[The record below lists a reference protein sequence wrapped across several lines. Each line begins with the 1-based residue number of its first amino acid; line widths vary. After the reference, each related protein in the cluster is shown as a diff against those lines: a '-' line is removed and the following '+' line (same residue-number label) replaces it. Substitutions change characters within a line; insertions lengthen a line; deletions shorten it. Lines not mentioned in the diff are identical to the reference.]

1 MKRHKL
7 IQRLT
12 AALVAGAMALSFCA
26 PALAEAPSAAADPAA
41 PAATA
46 STAENSTA
54 DTIVFD
60 QLYLGT
66 QEDWAKTIADGSSG
80 DVALQYTAADRT
92 LTVTGTYFRALTIS
106 APGVNVV
113 LTGTTGPAVK
123 GDLTITDS
131 ASVAVTSSA
140 AGAQAV
146 TGSTDITSD
155 GAVSITGAD
164 RAVGGENLTVN
175 AGGDVTIVGGCEGA
189 SIWHSASITTTG
201 SVTLTTTNSGGW
213 VQGTAGTGVL
223 TVDAGGDV
231 TITGGTASQPTVN
244 DATVRCGGEFE
255 LRNPAGGLVLCD
267 KTSDGKSGNL
277 HYYNTGATEL
287 VFRASSMGATCDVFQ
302 PGGSTVFGTLG
313 DPSWITAKH
322 EQDYQLTL
330 TNCSTMF
337 TRDSGTFY
345 KDENINLRQTRPLDG
360 TVFKGWTVTTADG
373 TDVPFEST
381 SNGIR
386 FTMPA
391 CAVMAA
397 ANWERATGQALWLST
412 ERGHIMVTADLLK
425 ADPINGITYEDGTFI
440 VDEIKAAKTLRVL
453 GLAPTEDELP
463 DVVLKN
469 LTVDTLIVDGV
480 RDVTLDACRI
490 GELVGYDHLDTNYS
504 LQITNARD
512 VVLANTSSRYSDISG
527 VRNVTAKTDGTLC
540 DRLNIDCTG
549 DIALSTA
556 ANTLGVACYLR
567 AGGSIR
573 LTGAPWY
580 NLWVSSAQ
588 NVTVDANA
596 LPRHASFACSGIVDI
611 TQRDGSAIVEWDSDA
626 AWYLL
631 EYYPETEQPYVVTLN
646 GETGEVRSDSYQLN
660 NLDDLRAV
668 QHLLITPAS
677 LLPDDV
683 DSDAVGQFITDA
695 SGVLVSA
702 ALAGA
707 AIYGGY
713 EVATRVMLKNLL
725 PEGAAIPATRGEL
738 AQLLWNAAGRP
749 EAGAVVTVYPDIT
762 DADQQA
768 AARWCTE
775 QGLLTARSDGTFAPT
790 AGCPSGGSS
799 RCGTT
804 PLQNNAPSSK
814 ASASALA
821 FLLHCTALLSPFSSP
836 APPFLLTK
844 TRLAI
849 IIM

>member
-1 MKRHKL
+1 MKLYTLTR
-7 IQRLT
+7 RFTAAVLT
-12 AALVAGAMALSFCA
+12 AAMALSFCA

-60 QLYLGT
+60 QLYFGT
-66 QEDWAKTIADGSSG
+66 QEDWDRTIVGAPSG
-80 DVALQYTAADRT
+80 DVVLQYTAANRT
-92 LTVTGTYFRALTIS
+92 LTVTGTYFQALTIS

-113 LTGTTGPAVK
+113 LNGTTGPAVM

-201 SVTLTTTNSGGW
+201 SVTLKTTNSGGW
-213 VQGTAGTGVL
+213 AQGTAGTGVL
-223 TVDAGGDV
+223 TVNAGGDV
-231 TITGGTASQPTVN
+231 TITGGTANQPTVN

-287 VFRASSMGATCDVFQ
+287 VFRASSMDATCDVFQ
-302 PGGSTVFGTLG
+302 PGDSTVFGTFG
-313 DPSWITAKH
+313 NPSWITAKH
-322 EQDYQLTL
+322 EQSYQLTL
-330 TNCSTMF
+330 TGCAPA
-337 TRDSGTFY
+337 DSAQGRTVFY
-345 KDENINLRQTRPLDG
+345 AGEEVRLVLKRPVDG
-360 TVFKGWTVTTADG
+360 TTFTGWTVTKEDG
-373 TDVPFEST
+373 TAVQFNPKG
-381 SNGIR
+381 NGIR

-391 CAVMAA
+391 SAVTAT

-440 VDEIKAAKTLRVL
+440 VDEIKVDEIKAAKTLRVL

-463 DVVLKN
+463 DVMLKN

-490 GELVGYDHLDTNYS
+490 GELDGHDHLDTVYS

-556 ANTLGVACYLR
+556 ADTLGTLGVACYLR
-567 AGGSIR
+567 AGGNIR
-573 LTGAPWY
+573 LTGAPWKT
-580 NLWVSSAQ
+580 LMVHSAQ

-596 LPRHASFACSGIVDI
+596 LPRYASFTCSGIVDI

-631 EYYPETEQPYVVTLN
+631 AYYPETEQPYVVTLN
-646 GETGEVRSDSYQLN
+646 GETGEVRSDLYQLDA
-660 NLDDLRAV
+660 LDDLRAV

-713 EVATRVMLKNLL
+713 EVATRVILHDLL
-725 PEGAAIPATRGEL
+725 PEGTAIPATRGEL

-775 QGLLTARSDGTFAPT
+775 QGLLTARSDGTFAPD
-790 AGCPSGGSS
+790 GRVPKW
-799 RCGTT
+799 RVIEVW
-804 PLQNNAPSSK
+804 NH
-814 ASASALA
+814 A
-821 FLLHCTALLSPFSSP
+821 FA
-836 APPFLLTK
+836 K
-844 TRLAI
+844 
-849 IIM
+849 

>member
-1 MKRHKL
+1 MKLYTLTR
-7 IQRLT
+7 RFTAAVLT
-12 AALVAGAMALSFCA
+12 AAMALSFCA
-26 PALAEAPSAAADPAA
+26 PALAEAPGTAADPAA
-41 PAATA
+41 PAASA
-46 STAENSTA
+46 PAENSTA

-60 QLYLGT
+60 KLYFGT
-66 QEDWAKTIADGSSG
+66 QEDWDWTIVGAPSG
-80 DVALQYTAADRT
+80 DVVLQYTAANRT
-92 LTVTGTYFRALTIS
+92 LTVTGTYFQALTIS

-113 LTGTTGPAVK
+113 LNGTTGPAVK
-123 GDLTITDS
+123 GDLTITAS

-175 AGGDVTIVGGCEGA
+175 AGGDVTI
-189 SIWHSASITTTG
+189 
-201 SVTLTTTNSGGW
+201 
-213 VQGTAGTGVL
+213 
-223 TVDAGGDV
+223 
-231 TITGGTASQPTVN
+231 TGGTTSQPTVN

-302 PGGSTVFGTLG
+302 PGDSTVFGTRG
-313 DPSWITAKH
+313 NPSWITAKH

-345 KDENINLRQTRPLDG
+345 KDENINLRRTRPLDG

-373 TDVPFEST
+373 TNVPFEPT
-381 SNGIR
+381 SDGIR

-391 CAVMAA
+391 CAVTAA

-412 ERGHIMVTADLLK
+412 GQDSFIVSK
-425 ADPINGITYEDGTFI
+425 ASLEAAPINGITYEDGAFV
-440 VDEIKAAKTLRVL
+440 VDDIKAAKTLRVL
-453 GLAPTEDELP
+453 GLAPTEDERP

-490 GELVGYDHLDTNYS
+490 GELDGHDHLDTVYS

-527 VRNVTAKTDGTLC
+527 VRNVTAKADDTLC

-556 ANTLGVACYLR
+556 ADTLGLGVACYLR

-573 LTGAPWY
+573 LIGAPWY
-580 NLWVSSAQ
+580 ALRVSSAQ

-596 LPRHASFACSGIVDI
+596 LPQRASFTCSGIVDI
-611 TQRDGSAIVEWDSDA
+611 TQRDGSAIGDSDA

-646 GETGEVRSDSYQLN
+646 GETGEVRSDLYQLDA
-660 NLDDLRAV
+660 LDDLRAV

-677 LLPDDV
+677 LLPGDV

-707 AIYGGY
+707 AVWGGY
-713 EVATRVMLKNLL
+713 EVTTRVMLKNLL
-725 PEGAAIPATRGEL
+725 PEGTAIPATRGEL

-775 QGLLTARSDGTFAPT
+775 QGLLTARSDGTFAPD
-790 AGCPSGGSS
+790 GRVPKW
-799 RCGTT
+799 RVIEVW
-804 PLQNNAPSSK
+804 NK
-814 ASASALA
+814 AFAR
-821 FLLHCTALLSPFSSP
+821 
-836 APPFLLTK
+836 K
-844 TRLAI
+844 
-849 IIM
+849 

>member
-1 MKRHKL
+1 MKLYTLTR
-7 IQRLT
+7 RFTAAVLT
-12 AALVAGAMALSFCA
+12 AAMALSFCA
-26 PALAEAPSAAADPAA
+26 PALAEAPSAVADPAA

-66 QEDWAKTIADGSSG
+66 QEDWAKTITGDSSG
-80 DVALQYTAADRT
+80 DVALQYIAADRT

-123 GDLTITDS
+123 GDLTIKDS

-146 TGSTDITSD
+146 TGSTNITSD
-155 GAVSITGAD
+155 GAVSIIGTD

-201 SVTLTTTNSGGW
+201 SVTLTTNNSGGW
-213 VQGTAGTGVL
+213 AQGTAGTGVL
-223 TVDAGGDV
+223 TVDAGGDI
-231 TITGGTASQPTVN
+231 TITGGTANQPTIN

-255 LRNPAGGLVLCD
+255 LCNPAGGLVLCN

-302 PGGSTVFGTLG
+302 PGDSTVFGTLG
-313 DPSWITAKH
+313 DPSWVTAKH
-322 EQDYQLTL
+322 EQSYQLTL
-330 TNCSTMF
+330 TGCAPA
-337 TRDSGTFY
+337 DSAQDAGEEVRLVL
-345 KDENINLRQTRPLDG
+345 KRPVDG
-360 TVFKGWTVTTADG
+360 TTFTGWTVTTADG

-391 CAVMAA
+391 SAVTAT

-412 ERGHIMVTADLLK
+412 EQGWIIVTKDSLE
-425 ADPINGITYEDGTFI
+425 ADPMHDITYEDGTFI
-440 VDEIKAAKTLRVL
+440 VDDIKAARTLRVL

-463 DVVLKN
+463 DVVLKG
-469 LTVDTLIVDGV
+469 LTIDTLIVDGV

-490 GELVGYDHLDTNYS
+490 GKLNNHDHLDTVYS

-556 ANTLGVACYLR
+556 ADTLGVACYLR

-573 LTGAPWY
+573 LTGAPWKT
-580 NLWVSSAQ
+580 LMVHSAQ
-588 NVTVDANA
+588 NATVDANA
-596 LPRHASFACSGIVDI
+596 LPQRASFTCSGIVDI

-646 GETGEVRSDSYQLN
+646 GETGEVRSDFYQLDA
-660 NLDDLRAV
+660 LDDLRAV

-677 LLPDDV
+677 LLTDDV

-707 AIYGGY
+707 AVWGGY
-713 EVATRVMLKNLL
+713 EVTTRVMLKNLL
-725 PEGAAIPATRGEL
+725 PEGTAIPATRGEL

-749 EAGAVVTVYPDIT
+749 EAGAIVTVYPDIT

-775 QGLLTARSDGTFAPT
+775 QGLLTARSDGTFAPD
-790 AGCPSGGSS
+790 GRVPKW
-799 RCGTT
+799 RVIEVW
-804 PLQNNAPSSK
+804 NH
-814 ASASALA
+814 A
-821 FLLHCTALLSPFSSP
+821 FA
-836 APPFLLTK
+836 K
-844 TRLAI
+844 
-849 IIM
+849 

>member
-1 MKRHKL
+1 MKLYTLTR
-7 IQRLT
+7 RFTAAVLT
-12 AALVAGAMALSFCA
+12 AAMALSFCA
-26 PALAEAPSAAADPAA
+26 PALAEAPSAVADPAA

-66 QEDWAKTIADGSSG
+66 QVDWDWTIVGAPSG
-80 DVALQYTAADRT
+80 DVVLQYTAANRT
-92 LTVTGTYFRALTIS
+92 LTVTGTYFQALTIS

-113 LTGTTGPAVK
+113 LNGTTGPAVM

-155 GAVSITGAD
+155 GAVSIIGAD

-189 SIWHSASITTTG
+189 SIWRSANITTTG
-201 SVTLTTTNSGGW
+201 SVTLKTTNSGGW

-231 TITGGTASQPTVN
+231 TITGGTASQPTIN

-255 LRNPAGGLVLCD
+255 LRNPARGLVLC
-267 KTSDGKSGNL
+267 KETSDGKSGNL

-302 PGGSTVFGTLG
+302 PGDSTMFGTLG
-313 DPSWITAKH
+313 NPSWITAKH
-322 EQDYQLTL
+322 EQSYQLTL

-345 KDENINLRQTRPLDG
+345 KDENIDLRQTRPTDG
-360 TVFKGWTVTTADG
+360 TVFRDWTVTTADG
-373 TDVPFEST
+373 TKVPFVST

-386 FTMPA
+386 FKMPA
-391 CAVMAA
+391 CAVTAA
-397 ANWERATGQALWLST
+397 ANWEPAQATGQALWLST

-425 ADPINGITYEDGTFI
+425 ADPINGIAYKDGAFV
-440 VDEIKAAKTLRVL
+440 VDDIKAAKTLRVL
-453 GLAPTEDELP
+453 GLAPTEDERP
-463 DVVLKN
+463 DVVLKG

-490 GELVGYDHLDTNYS
+490 GELDGHDHFDTNYS

-512 VVLANTSSRYSDISG
+512 VVLANTSIRYSDLSG
-527 VRNVTAKTDGTLC
+527 VRNVTAKADDTLC

-573 LTGAPWY
+573 LIGAPRY
-580 NLWVSSAQ
+580 DLSVSSAQ

-596 LPRHASFACSGIVDI
+596 LPQHASFTCSGIVDI
-611 TQRDGSAIVEWDSDA
+611 TQRDGSAIGDSDA

-646 GETGEVRSDSYQLN
+646 GETGEVRSDLYQLDA
-660 NLDDLRAV
+660 LDDLRAV

-707 AIYGGY
+707 AVWGGY
-713 EVATRVMLKNLL
+713 EVTTRVMLKNLL
-725 PEGAAIPATRGEL
+725 PEGTAIPATRGEL

-775 QGLLTARSDGTFAPT
+775 QGLLTARSDGTFAPD
-790 AGCPSGGSS
+790 GRVPKW
-799 RCGTT
+799 RVIEVW
-804 PLQNNAPSSK
+804 NH
-814 ASASALA
+814 A
-821 FLLHCTALLSPFSSP
+821 FA
-836 APPFLLTK
+836 K
-844 TRLAI
+844 
-849 IIM
+849 

>member
-1 MKRHKL
+1 MKLYTLTR
-7 IQRLT
+7 RFTAAVLT
-12 AALVAGAMALSFCA
+12 AAMALSFCA
-26 PALAEAPSAAADPAA
+26 PALAEAPGTAADPAA
-41 PAATA
+41 PAASA
-46 STAENSTA
+46 PAENSTA

-60 QLYLGT
+60 QLYFGT
-66 QEDWAKTIADGSSG
+66 QEDWDWTIVGAPSG
-80 DVALQYTAADRT
+80 DVVLQYTAANRT
-92 LTVTGTYFRALTIS
+92 LTVTGTYFQALTIS

-113 LTGTTGPAVK
+113 LNGTTGPAVK
-123 GDLTITDS
+123 GDLTITAS

-164 RAVGGENLTVN
+164 RAVGGEKLTVN
-175 AGGDVTIVGGCEGA
+175 AGGDVTI
-189 SIWHSASITTTG
+189 
-201 SVTLTTTNSGGW
+201 
-213 VQGTAGTGVL
+213 
-223 TVDAGGDV
+223 
-231 TITGGTASQPTVN
+231 TGGTTSQPTVN

-302 PGGSTVFGTLG
+302 PGDSTVFGTFG
-313 DPSWITAKH
+313 NPSWITAKH

-345 KDENINLRQTRPLDG
+345 KDENINLRRTRPLDG

-373 TDVPFEST
+373 TNVPFEPT

-391 CAVMAA
+391 SAVTAT

-412 ERGHIMVTADLLK
+412 EQDSFIVSK
-425 ADPINGITYEDGTFI
+425 ASLEAAPINGITYEDGAFVVDGFI
-440 VDEIKAAKTLRVL
+440 VDDIKAVL
-453 GLAPTEDELP
+453 GLAPTEDERP

-490 GELVGYDHLDTNYS
+490 GELDGHDHFDTVYS

-527 VRNVTAKTDGTLC
+527 VRNVTAKADDTLC

-556 ANTLGVACYLR
+556 ADTLGLGVACYLR

-573 LTGAPWY
+573 LIGAPWY
-580 NLWVSSAQ
+580 ALRVSSAQ

-596 LPRHASFACSGIVDI
+596 LPQRASFTCSGIVDI
-611 TQRDGSAIVEWDSDA
+611 TQRDGSAIGDSDA

-646 GETGEVRSDSYQLN
+646 GETGEVRSDLYQLDA
-660 NLDDLRAV
+660 LDDLRAV

-677 LLPDDV
+677 LLTDDV

-707 AIYGGY
+707 AVWGGY
-713 EVATRVMLKNLL
+713 EVTTRVMLKNLL
-725 PEGAAIPATRGEL
+725 PEGTAIPATRGEL

-762 DADQQA
+762 DADQQT

-775 QGLLTARSDGTFAPT
+775 QGLLTARSDGTFAPD
-790 AGCPSGGSS
+790 ARVPKW
-799 RCGTT
+799 RVIEVW
-804 PLQNNAPSSK
+804 NK
-814 ASASALA
+814 AFAR
-821 FLLHCTALLSPFSSP
+821 
-836 APPFLLTK
+836 K
-844 TRLAI
+844 
-849 IIM
+849 

>member
-1 MKRHKL
+1 MKLYTGTR
-7 IQRLT
+7 RFS
-12 AALVAGAMALSFCA
+12 AALLTWAWALSFCA
-26 PALAEAPSAAADPAA
+26 RALAEAPGTAADPAA
-41 PAATA
+41 PAASA
-46 STAENSTA
+46 PAENSTA

-60 QLYLGT
+60 KLYFGT
-66 QEDWAKTIADGSSG
+66 QEDYRTIVGAPSG
-80 DVALQYTAADRT
+80 DVVLQYTAANRT
-92 LTVTGTYFRALTIS
+92 LTVTGTYFQALTIS

-113 LTGTTGPAVK
+113 LNGTTGPAVK

-140 AGAQAV
+140 AEAQAV

-164 RAVGGENLTVN
+164 RAVGGEKLTVN
-175 AGGDVTIVGGCEGA
+175 AGGDVTI
-189 SIWHSASITTTG
+189 
-201 SVTLTTTNSGGW
+201 
-213 VQGTAGTGVL
+213 
-223 TVDAGGDV
+223 
-231 TITGGTASQPTVN
+231 TGGTVNQPTVN

-302 PGGSTVFGTLG
+302 PGDSTVFGTFG
-313 DPSWITAKH
+313 NPSWITAKH

-330 TNCSTMF
+330 TGCAPA
-337 TRDSGTFY
+337 DSAQGRTVFY
-345 KDENINLRQTRPLDG
+345 ADEEVRLVLKRPVDG
-360 TVFKGWTVTTADG
+360 TTFTGWTVTKEDG
-373 TDVPFEST
+373 TAVQFNRKGDS
-381 SNGIR
+381 IR

-391 CAVMAA
+391 SAVTAT

-412 ERGHIMVTADLLK
+412 GTEQGGIIVTKDSLEAN
-425 ADPINGITYEDGTFI
+425 PMSGITYEDGTFI

-453 GLAPTEDELP
+453 GLAPTEDERP

-490 GELVGYDHLDTNYS
+490 GKLNNHDHLDTVYS

-556 ANTLGVACYLR
+556 ADTLGVACYLQ

-573 LTGAPWY
+573 LIGAPWY
-580 NLWVSSAQ
+580 ALRVSSAQ

-596 LPRHASFACSGIVDI
+596 LPQRAFFTCSGIVDI
-611 TQRDGSAIVEWDSDA
+611 TQRDGSAIGDSDA

-646 GETGEVRSDSYQLN
+646 GETGEVRSDLYQLDA
-660 NLDDLRAV
+660 LDDLRAV

-677 LLPDDV
+677 LLPGDV

-713 EVATRVMLKNLL
+713 EVATRVILHDLL
-725 PEGAAIPATRGEL
+725 PEGTAIPATRGEL

-775 QGLLTARSDGTFAPT
+775 QGLLTARSDGTFAPD
-790 AGCPSGGSS
+790 GRVPKW
-799 RCGTT
+799 RVIEVW
-804 PLQNNAPSSK
+804 NH
-814 ASASALA
+814 A
-821 FLLHCTALLSPFSSP
+821 FA
-836 APPFLLTK
+836 K
-844 TRLAI
+844 
-849 IIM
+849 

>member
-1 MKRHKL
+1 
-7 IQRLT
+7 
-12 AALVAGAMALSFCA
+12 MALSFCA

-175 AGGDVTIVGGCEGA
+175 
-189 SIWHSASITTTG
+189 
-201 SVTLTTTNSGGW
+201 
-213 VQGTAGTGVL
+213 
-223 TVDAGGDV
+223 AGGDV

-775 QGLLTARSDGTFAPT
+775 QGLLTARSDGTFAPD
-790 AGCPSGGSS
+790 GRVPKW
-799 RCGTT
+799 RVIEVW
-804 PLQNNAPSSK
+804 NH
-814 ASASALA
+814 A
-821 FLLHCTALLSPFSSP
+821 FA
-836 APPFLLTK
+836 K
-844 TRLAI
+844 
-849 IIM
+849 

>member
-12 AALVAGAMALSFCA
+12 AALVAGAMALSLSA

-175 AGGDVTIVGGCEGA
+175 AGGDVTI
-189 SIWHSASITTTG
+189 
-201 SVTLTTTNSGGW
+201 
-213 VQGTAGTGVL
+213 
-223 TVDAGGDV
+223 
-231 TITGGTASQPTVN
+231 TGGTASQPTVN

-302 PGGSTVFGTLG
+302 PGDSTVFGTLG

-322 EQDYQLTL
+322 EQSYQLTL

-611 TQRDGSAIVEWDSDA
+611 TQRDGSAIVERDSDA

-631 EYYPETEQPYVVTLN
+631 AYYPETEQPYVVTLN

-707 AIYGGY
+707 AVWGGY
-713 EVATRVMLKNLL
+713 EVTTRVMLKNLL

-775 QGLLTARSDGTFAPT
+775 QGLLTARSDGTFAPD
-790 AGCPSGGSS
+790 GRVPKW
-799 RCGTT
+799 RVIEVW
-804 PLQNNAPSSK
+804 NH
-814 ASASALA
+814 A
-821 FLLHCTALLSPFSSP
+821 FE
-836 APPFLLTK
+836 K
-844 TRLAI
+844 
-849 IIM
+849 

>member
-1 MKRHKL
+1 MKLYTLTR
-7 IQRLT
+7 RFTAAVLT
-12 AALVAGAMALSFCA
+12 AAMALSFCA
-26 PALAEAPSAAADPAA
+26 PALAEAPGTAADPAA

-66 QEDWAKTIADGSSG
+66 QKDWAKTITGAPSG
-80 DVALQYTAADRT
+80 DVVLQYTAANRT
-92 LTVTGTYFRALTIS
+92 LTVTGTYFQALTIS

-113 LTGTTGPAVK
+113 LNGTTGPAVK

-140 AGAQAV
+140 AEAQAV
-146 TGSTDITSD
+146 TGSADITSD

-175 AGGDVTIVGGCEGA
+175 AGGDI
-189 SIWHSASITTTG
+189 
-201 SVTLTTTNSGGW
+201 
-213 VQGTAGTGVL
+213 
-223 TVDAGGDV
+223 
-231 TITGGTASQPTVN
+231 TITGGTANHPTVN
-244 DATVRCGGEFE
+244 GAIIRCGGEFE
-255 LRNPAGGLVLCD
+255 LLNPLGGRILPDPVSGS
-267 KTSDGKSGNL
+267 SDVGILNYINTNPTAEVVVRSSQDGDRCFPCGFKQGPIYGGNEDL
-277 HYYNTGATEL
+277 TW
-287 VFRASSMGATCDVFQ
+287 F
-302 PGGSTVFGTLG
+302 
-313 DPSWITAKH
+313 TAKY
-322 EQDYQLTL
+322 EQSYALTL
-330 TNCSTMF
+330 TGCAPA
-337 TRDSGTFY
+337 DSAQGRTVFY
-345 KDENINLRQTRPLDG
+345 AGEEVRLVLKRPVDG
-360 TVFKGWTVTTADG
+360 TTFTGCWTVTKEDG
-373 TDVPFEST
+373 TAVQFNQKGD
-381 SNGIR
+381 GIR

-391 CAVMAA
+391 SAVTAT

-412 ERGHIMVTADLLK
+412 EQDSFIVSK
-425 ADPINGITYEDGTFI
+425 ASLEAALINGITYEDGAFVVDGFI
-440 VDEIKAAKTLRVL
+440 VDDIKAAKTLRVL
-453 GLAPTEDELP
+453 GLAPTEDERP

-490 GELVGYDHLDTNYS
+490 GELDNHDHLDTVYS

-556 ANTLGVACYLR
+556 ADTLGVACYLR

-580 NLWVSSAQ
+580 ALRVSSAQ

-596 LPRHASFACSGIVDI
+596 LPQRASFTCSGIVDI
-611 TQRDGSAIVEWDSDA
+611 TQRDGSAIGDSDA

-646 GETGEVRSDSYQLN
+646 GETGEVRSDLYQLDA
-660 NLDDLRAV
+660 LDDLRAV

-677 LLPDDV
+677 LLPGDV

-707 AIYGGY
+707 AVWGGY
-713 EVATRVMLKNLL
+713 EVATRVILHDLL
-725 PEGAAIPATRGEL
+725 PEGTAIPATRGEL

-775 QGLLTARSDGTFAPT
+775 QGLLTARSDGTFAPD
-790 AGCPSGGSS
+790 GRVPKW
-799 RCGTT
+799 RVIEVW
-804 PLQNNAPSSK
+804 NK
-814 ASASALA
+814 AFAR
-821 FLLHCTALLSPFSSP
+821 
-836 APPFLLTK
+836 K
-844 TRLAI
+844 
-849 IIM
+849 

>member
-1 MKRHKL
+1 MKLYTLTR
-7 IQRLT
+7 RFTAAVLT
-12 AALVAGAMALSFCA
+12 AAMALSFCA
-26 PALAEAPSAAADPAA
+26 PALAEAPGTAADPAA
-41 PAATA
+41 PAASA
-46 STAENSTA
+46 PAENSTA

-60 QLYLGT
+60 KLYFGT
-66 QEDWAKTIADGSSG
+66 QEDWDWTIVGAPSG
-80 DVALQYTAADRT
+80 DVVLQYTAANRT
-92 LTVTGTYFRALTIS
+92 LTVTGTYFQALTIS

-113 LTGTTGPAVK
+113 LNGTTGPAVK
-123 GDLTITDS
+123 GDLTITAS

-175 AGGDVTIVGGCEGA
+175 AGGDVTI
-189 SIWHSASITTTG
+189 
-201 SVTLTTTNSGGW
+201 
-213 VQGTAGTGVL
+213 
-223 TVDAGGDV
+223 
-231 TITGGTASQPTVN
+231 TGGTTSQPTVN

-302 PGGSTVFGTLG
+302 PGDSTVFGTFG
-313 DPSWITAKH
+313 NPSWITAKH

-345 KDENINLRQTRPLDG
+345 KDENINLRRTRPLDG

-373 TDVPFEST
+373 TNVPFEPT

-386 FTMPA
+386 FTMPDS
-391 CAVMAA
+391 AVTAT

-440 VDEIKAAKTLRVL
+440 VDDIKAAKTLRVL
-453 GLAPTEDELP
+453 GLAPTEDERP

-490 GELVGYDHLDTNYS
+490 GELNNHDHLDTVYS

-556 ANTLGVACYLR
+556 ADTLGVACYLR

-573 LTGAPWY
+573 LIGAPWY
-580 NLWVSSAQ
+580 ALRVSSAQ

-596 LPRHASFACSGIVDI
+596 LPQRAFFTCSGIVDI
-611 TQRDGSAIVEWDSDA
+611 TQRDGSAIGDSDA

-646 GETGEVRSDSYQLN
+646 GETGEVRSDLYQLDA
-660 NLDDLRAV
+660 LDDLRAV

-677 LLPDDV
+677 LLPGDV

-702 ALAGA
+702 ALAGVA
-707 AIYGGY
+707 VWGGY
-713 EVATRVMLKNLL
+713 EVTTRVMLKNLL
-725 PEGAAIPATRGEL
+725 PEGTAIPATRGEL

-775 QGLLTARSDGTFAPT
+775 QGLLTARSDGTFAPD
-790 AGCPSGGSS
+790 GRVPKW
-799 RCGTT
+799 RVIEVW
-804 PLQNNAPSSK
+804 NH
-814 ASASALA
+814 A
-821 FLLHCTALLSPFSSP
+821 FA
-836 APPFLLTK
+836 K
-844 TRLAI
+844 
-849 IIM
+849 

>member
-1 MKRHKL
+1 MKLYTLTR
-7 IQRLT
+7 RFTAAVLT
-12 AALVAGAMALSFCA
+12 AAMALSFCA
-26 PALAEAPSAAADPAA
+26 PALAEAPGTAADPAA
-41 PAATA
+41 PAASA
-46 STAENSTA
+46 PAENSTA

-60 QLYLGT
+60 QLYFGT
-66 QEDWAKTIADGSSG
+66 QEDWDWTIVGAPSG
-80 DVALQYTAADRT
+80 DVVLQYTAANRT
-92 LTVTGTYFRALTIS
+92 LTVTGTYFQALTIS

-113 LTGTTGPAVK
+113 LNGTTGPAVK
-123 GDLTITDS
+123 GDLNITDS

-146 TGSTDITSD
+146 TGNTDITSD

-175 AGGDVTIVGGCEGA
+175 AGGDVTI
-189 SIWHSASITTTG
+189 
-201 SVTLTTTNSGGW
+201 
-213 VQGTAGTGVL
+213 
-223 TVDAGGDV
+223 
-231 TITGGTASQPTVN
+231 TGGTTSQPTVN

-302 PGGSTVFGTLG
+302 PGDSTVFGTFG
-313 DPSWITAKH
+313 NPSWITAKH

-345 KDENINLRQTRPLDG
+345 KDENINLRRTRPLDG

-373 TDVPFEST
+373 TNVPFEPT

-386 FTMPA
+386 FTMPDS
-391 CAVMAA
+391 AVTAT

-412 ERGHIMVTADLLK
+412 EQDSFIVSK
-425 ADPINGITYEDGTFI
+425 ASLEAAPINGITYEDGAFVVDGFI
-440 VDEIKAAKTLRVL
+440 VDDIKAAKTLRVL
-453 GLAPTEDELP
+453 GLAPTEDERP

-480 RDVTLDACRI
+480 RDVTLNACRI
-490 GELVGYDHLDTNYS
+490 GELDGHDHFDTVYS

-556 ANTLGVACYLR
+556 ADTLGVACYLR

-573 LTGAPWY
+573 LIGAPWY
-580 NLWVSSAQ
+580 ALRVSSAQ
-588 NVTVDANA
+588 NATVDANA
-596 LPRHASFACSGIVDI
+596 LPQRASFTCSGIVDI
-611 TQRDGSAIVEWDSDA
+611 TQRDGSAIGDSDA

-646 GETGEVRSDSYQLN
+646 GETGEVRSDLYQLDA
-660 NLDDLRAV
+660 LDDLRAV

-707 AIYGGY
+707 AVWGGY
-713 EVATRVMLKNLL
+713 EVATRVILHDLL
-725 PEGAAIPATRGEL
+725 PEGTAIPATRGEL
-738 AQLLWNAAGRP
+738 ALLLWNAAGRP
-749 EAGAVVTVYPDIT
+749 EAGAVVTVYSDIT

-775 QGLLTARSDGTFAPT
+775 QGLLTARSDGTFAPD
-790 AGCPSGGSS
+790 GRVPKW
-799 RCGTT
+799 RVIEVW
-804 PLQNNAPSSK
+804 NH
-814 ASASALA
+814 A
-821 FLLHCTALLSPFSSP
+821 FA
-836 APPFLLTK
+836 K
-844 TRLAI
+844 
-849 IIM
+849 

>member
-1 MKRHKL
+1 MKLYTLTR
-7 IQRLT
+7 RFTAAVLT
-12 AALVAGAMALSFCA
+12 AAMALSFCA

-60 QLYLGT
+60 KLYFGT
-66 QEDWAKTIADGSSG
+66 QEDRTIVGAPSG
-80 DVALQYTAADRT
+80 DVVLQYTAANRT
-92 LTVTGTYFRALTIS
+92 LTVTGTYFQALTIS

-113 LTGTTGPAVK
+113 LNGTNGPAVK
-123 GDLTITDS
+123 GDLTITAS

-175 AGGDVTIVGGCEGA
+175 AGGDVTI
-189 SIWHSASITTTG
+189 
-201 SVTLTTTNSGGW
+201 
-213 VQGTAGTGVL
+213 
-223 TVDAGGDV
+223 
-231 TITGGTASQPTVN
+231 TGGTTSQPTVN

-302 PGGSTVFGTLG
+302 PGDSTVFGTLG
-313 DPSWITAKH
+313 NPSWITAKH

-345 KDENINLRQTRPLDG
+345 KDENINLRRTRPLDG

-373 TDVPFEST
+373 TNVPFEPT
-381 SNGIR
+381 SDGIR
-386 FTMPA
+386 FTMPDS
-391 CAVMAA
+391 AVTAT

-412 ERGHIMVTADLLK
+412 EQDSFIVSK
-425 ADPINGITYEDGTFI
+425 ASLEAAPINGITYEDGAFVVDGFI
-440 VDEIKAAKTLRVL
+440 VDDIKAVL
-453 GLAPTEDELP
+453 GLAPTEDERP

-490 GELVGYDHLDTNYS
+490 GKLNNHDHLDTVYS

-556 ANTLGVACYLR
+556 ADTLGVACYLR

-573 LTGAPWY
+573 LIGAPWY
-580 NLWVSSAQ
+580 ALRVSSAQ

-596 LPRHASFACSGIVDI
+596 LPQRAFFTCSGIVDI
-611 TQRDGSAIVEWDSDA
+611 TQRDGSAIGDSDA

-646 GETGEVRSDSYQLN
+646 GETGEVRSDLYQLDA
-660 NLDDLRAV
+660 LDDLRAV

-677 LLPDDV
+677 LLPGDV

-707 AIYGGY
+707 AVWGGY
-713 EVATRVMLKNLL
+713 EVTTRVMLKNLL
-725 PEGAAIPATRGEL
+725 PEGTAIPATRGEL

-775 QGLLTARSDGTFAPT
+775 QGLLTARSDGTFAPD
-790 AGCPSGGSS
+790 GRVPKW
-799 RCGTT
+799 RVIEVW
-804 PLQNNAPSSK
+804 NK
-814 ASASALA
+814 AFAR
-821 FLLHCTALLSPFSSP
+821 
-836 APPFLLTK
+836 K
-844 TRLAI
+844 
-849 IIM
+849 

>member
-1 MKRHKL
+1 MKLYTLTR
-7 IQRLT
+7 RFTAAVLT
-12 AALVAGAMALSFCA
+12 AAMALSFCA

-60 QLYLGT
+60 KLYFGT
-66 QEDWAKTIADGSSG
+66 QQDWDWTIVGAPSG
-80 DVALQYTAADRT
+80 DVVLQYTAADRT

-140 AGAQAV
+140 AGVPAV

-155 GAVSITGAD
+155 GAVSITGTD

-175 AGGDVTIVGGCEGA
+175 AG
-189 SIWHSASITTTG
+189 S
-201 SVTLTTTNSGGW
+201 
-213 VQGTAGTGVL
+213 
-223 TVDAGGDV
+223 DV
-231 TITGGTASQPTVN
+231 TITGGTASQPTIN

-255 LRNPAGGLVLCD
+255 LRNPLGGRILPDTVSGSSDVGILNYINTNPTAEVVVRSSQDGDSCFPCGFKQGPIYGGNEDLTWFTAKYEQSYALNLTDCTLEDSAQGRTVFYAGEEVRLVL
-267 KTSDGKSGNL
+267 KRPV
-277 HYYNTGATEL
+277 Y
-287 VFRASSMGATCDVFQ
+287 
-302 PGGSTVFGTLG
+302 GT
-313 DPSWITAKH
+313 T
-322 EQDYQLTL
+322 
-330 TNCSTMF
+330 F
-337 TRDSGTFY
+337 TD
-345 KDENINLRQTRPLDG
+345 
-360 TVFKGWTVTTADG
+360 WTVTKEDG
-373 TDVPFEST
+373 TAVKFNRKGDS
-381 SNGIR
+381 IR
-386 FTMPA
+386 FTMPDS
-391 CAVMAA
+391 AVKAT
-397 ANWERATGQALWLST
+397 ANWDRATEPGLWLST
-412 ERGHIMVTADLLK
+412 ERGPIMVTADLLK
-425 ADPINGITYEDGTFI
+425 AAPISGITYEDGAFI
-440 VDEIKAAKTLRVL
+440 VDKIIAAETLRVL

-463 DVVLKN
+463 DVVLKG

-480 RDVTLDACRI
+480 RDVTLDACHI
-490 GELVGYDHLDTNYS
+490 GELVDLDHIDAVYS

-512 VVLANTSSRYSDISG
+512 VVLKDTSIRYSDLSG
-527 VRNVTAKTDGTLC
+527 VRNVTAKADGKLC

-556 ANTLGVACYLR
+556 ADTLGVACYLQ

-573 LTGAPWY
+573 LTGAPWKT
-580 NLWVSSAQ
+580 LMVHSAQ

-596 LPRHASFACSGIVDI
+596 LPQHASFTCSGIVDVS
-611 TQRDGSAIVEWDSDA
+611 QRDGSAIVVQNSDA
-626 AWYLL
+626 PWCLL
-631 EYYPETEQPYVVTLN
+631 EYSPEPEQPYVVTLN
-646 GETGEVRSDSYQLN
+646 GETGEVRSDLYQLDA
-660 NLDDLRAV
+660 LDDLRAV

-677 LLPDDV
+677 LLTDDV

-707 AIYGGY
+707 AVWGGY
-713 EVATRVMLKNLL
+713 EVTTRVMLKNLL

-738 AQLLWNAAGRP
+738 ALLLWNAAGRP

-775 QGLLTARSDGTFAPT
+775 QGLLTARSDGTFAPD
-790 AGCPSGGSS
+790 GRVPKW
-799 RCGTT
+799 RVIEVW
-804 PLQNNAPSSK
+804 NH
-814 ASASALA
+814 A
-821 FLLHCTALLSPFSSP
+821 FA
-836 APPFLLTK
+836 K
-844 TRLAI
+844 
-849 IIM
+849 

>member
-1 MKRHKL
+1 MKLYTLTR
-7 IQRLT
+7 RFTAAVLT
-12 AALVAGAMALSFCA
+12 AAMALSFCA
-26 PALAEAPSAAADPAA
+26 PALAEAPGTAADPAA
-41 PAATA
+41 PAASA
-46 STAENSTA
+46 PAENSTA

-60 QLYLGT
+60 QLYFGT
-66 QEDWAKTIADGSSG
+66 QKDWAKTITGDSSG
-80 DVALQYTAADRT
+80 DVVLQYTAADRT
-92 LTVTGTYFRALTIS
+92 LTVTGTYFQALTIS

-113 LTGTTGPAVK
+113 LNGTTGPAVK

-155 GAVSITGAD
+155 GAVSITGTD

-175 AGGDVTIVGGCEGA
+175 AGGDVTI
-189 SIWHSASITTTG
+189 
-201 SVTLTTTNSGGW
+201 
-213 VQGTAGTGVL
+213 
-223 TVDAGGDV
+223 
-231 TITGGTASQPTVN
+231 TGGTTSQPTVN

-302 PGGSTVFGTLG
+302 PGDSTVFGTFG
-313 DPSWITAKH
+313 NPSWITAKH

-345 KDENINLRQTRPLDG
+345 KDENINLRRTRPLDG

-373 TDVPFEST
+373 TNVPFEPT

-386 FTMPA
+386 FTMPDS
-391 CAVMAA
+391 AVTAT

-440 VDEIKAAKTLRVL
+440 VDDIKAARPLRVL

-490 GELVGYDHLDTNYS
+490 GELDGHDHLDTVYS

-556 ANTLGVACYLR
+556 ADTLGVACYLQ

-573 LTGAPWY
+573 LIGAPWY
-580 NLWVSSAQ
+580 ALRVSSAQ

-596 LPRHASFACSGIVDI
+596 LPQRASFTCSGIVDI
-611 TQRDGSAIVEWDSDA
+611 TQRDGSAIGDSDA

-631 EYYPETEQPYVVTLN
+631 EYYPETGQPYVVTLN
-646 GETGEVRSDSYQLN
+646 GETGEVRSDLYQLDA
-660 NLDDLRAV
+660 LDDLRAV

-707 AIYGGY
+707 AVWGGY
-713 EVATRVMLKNLL
+713 EVTTRVMLKNLL
-725 PEGAAIPATRGEL
+725 PEGTAIPATRGEL

-775 QGLLTARSDGTFAPT
+775 QGLLTARSDGTFAPD
-790 AGCPSGGSS
+790 GRVPKW
-799 RCGTT
+799 RVIEVW
-804 PLQNNAPSSK
+804 NH
-814 ASASALA
+814 A
-821 FLLHCTALLSPFSSP
+821 FA
-836 APPFLLTK
+836 K
-844 TRLAI
+844 
-849 IIM
+849 

>member
-1 MKRHKL
+1 MKLYTLTR
-7 IQRLT
+7 RFTAAVLT
-12 AALVAGAMALSFCA
+12 AAMALSFCA

-66 QEDWAKTIADGSSG
+66 QKDWAKTITGDSSG
-80 DVALQYTAADRT
+80 DVALQYIAADRT

-113 LTGTTGPAVK
+113 LNGTTGPAVK
-123 GDLTITDS
+123 GDLTIRAS

-146 TGSTDITSD
+146 TGSTYITSD
-155 GAVSITGAD
+155 GAVSITG
-164 RAVGGENLTVN
+164 
-175 AGGDVTIVGGCEGA
+175 
-189 SIWHSASITTTG
+189 
-201 SVTLTTTNSGGW
+201 
-213 VQGTAGTGVL
+213 GTANH
-223 TVDAGGDV
+223 
-231 TITGGTASQPTVN
+231 PTVN
-244 DATVRCGGEFE
+244 GAIIRCGGEFE
-255 LRNPAGGLVLCD
+255 LLNPLGGRILPDTVSGS
-267 KTSDGKSGNL
+267 SDVGILNYINTNPTAEVVVRSSQDGDRCFPCGFKQGPIYGGNEDL
-277 HYYNTGATEL
+277 TW
-287 VFRASSMGATCDVFQ
+287 F
-302 PGGSTVFGTLG
+302 
-313 DPSWITAKH
+313 TAKY
-322 EQDYQLTL
+322 EQSYALTL
-330 TNCSTMF
+330 TGCAPA
-337 TRDSGTFY
+337 DSAQGRTVFY
-345 KDENINLRQTRPLDG
+345 AGEEVRLVLKRPVDG
-360 TVFKGWTVTTADG
+360 TTFTGCWTVTKEDG
-373 TDVPFEST
+373 TAVQFNQKGD
-381 SNGIR
+381 GIR

-391 CAVMAA
+391 CAVTAA
-397 ANWERATGQALWLST
+397 ANWDREQATGQALWLST
-412 ERGHIMVTADLLK
+412 GQDSFIVSK
-425 ADPINGITYEDGTFI
+425 ASLEAAPINGITYEDGAFVVDGFI
-440 VDEIKAAKTLRVL
+440 VDDIKAVL

-490 GELVGYDHLDTNYS
+490 GELDGHDHFDTVYS

-527 VRNVTAKTDGTLC
+527 VRNVTAKADGTLC

-556 ANTLGVACYLR
+556 ADTLGTLGVACYLR

-573 LTGAPWY
+573 LIGAPWKT
-580 NLWVSSAQ
+580 LMVHSAQ

-596 LPRHASFACSGIVDI
+596 LPQHASFTCSGIVDVS
-611 TQRDGSAIVEWDSDA
+611 QRNGSAIGDSDA

-631 EYYPETEQPYVVTLN
+631 EYYPETGQPYVVTLN
-646 GETGEVRSDSYQLN
+646 GETGEVRSDFYQLDA
-660 NLDDLRAV
+660 LDDLRAV

-695 SGVLVSA
+695 GGVLVSA

-707 AIYGGY
+707 AVWGGY
-713 EVATRVMLKNLL
+713 EVTTRVMLKNLL
-725 PEGAAIPATRGEL
+725 PEGTAIPATRGEL

-775 QGLLTARSDGTFAPT
+775 QGLLTARSDGTFAPD
-790 AGCPSGGSS
+790 GRVPKW
-799 RCGTT
+799 RVIEVW
-804 PLQNNAPSSK
+804 NH
-814 ASASALA
+814 A
-821 FLLHCTALLSPFSSP
+821 FA
-836 APPFLLTK
+836 K
-844 TRLAI
+844 
-849 IIM
+849 

>member
-1 MKRHKL
+1 MKLYTLTR
-7 IQRLT
+7 RFTAAVLT
-12 AALVAGAMALSFCA
+12 AAMALSFCA
-26 PALAEAPSAAADPAA
+26 PALAEAPGTAADPAA
-41 PAATA
+41 PAASA
-46 STAENSTA
+46 PAENSTA

-60 QLYLGT
+60 KLYFGT
-66 QEDWAKTIADGSSG
+66 QEDWTIVGAPSG
-80 DVALQYTAADRT
+80 DVVLQYTAANRT
-92 LTVTGTYFRALTIS
+92 LTVTGTYFGALTIS

-113 LTGTTGPAVK
+113 LNGTTGPAVK
-123 GDLTITDS
+123 GDLNITAS

-140 AGAQAV
+140 AEAQAV
-146 TGSTDITSD
+146 TGSADITSD

-164 RAVGGENLTVN
+164 RAVGGEKLTVN

-201 SVTLTTTNSGGW
+201 SVTLKTTNSGGW
-213 VQGTAGTGVL
+213 AQGTAGTGVL
-223 TVDAGGDV
+223 TVDAGGDI
-231 TITGGTASQPTVN
+231 TITGGTANHPTVN
-244 DATVRCGGEFE
+244 GAIIRCGGEFE
-255 LRNPAGGLVLCD
+255 LLNPLGGRILPDPVSGS
-267 KTSDGKSGNL
+267 SDVGILNYINTNPTAEVVVRSSQDGDRCFPCGFKQGPIYGGNEDL
-277 HYYNTGATEL
+277 T
-287 VFRASSMGATCDVFQ
+287 
-302 PGGSTVFGTLG
+302 
-313 DPSWITAKH
+313 WITAKY
-322 EQDYQLTL
+322 EQSYALTL
-330 TNCSTMF
+330 TGCAPA
-337 TRDSGTFY
+337 DSAQGRTVFY
-345 KDENINLRQTRPLDG
+345 AGEEVRLVLKRPVDG
-360 TVFKGWTVTTADG
+360 TTFTDWTVTKEDG
-373 TDVPFEST
+373 TAVQFNQKGD
-381 SNGIR
+381 GIR

-391 CAVMAA
+391 SAVTAT

-412 ERGHIMVTADLLK
+412 EPGWIIVTKDSLE
-425 ADPINGITYEDGTFI
+425 ADPMHGITYEDGTFI
-440 VDEIKAAKTLRVL
+440 VDDIKAARPLRVL
-453 GLAPTEDELP
+453 GLAPTEDERP

-490 GELVGYDHLDTNYS
+490 GELDGHDHLDTVYS

-527 VRNVTAKTDGTLC
+527 VRNVTAKADDTLC

-556 ANTLGVACYLR
+556 ADTLGLGVACYLR

-573 LTGAPWY
+573 LIGAPWY
-580 NLWVSSAQ
+580 ALRVSSAQ

-596 LPRHASFACSGIVDI
+596 LPQRASFTCSGIVDI
-611 TQRDGSAIVEWDSDA
+611 TQRDGSAIGDSDA

-646 GETGEVRSDSYQLN
+646 GETGEVRSDLYQLDA
-660 NLDDLRAV
+660 LDDLRAV

-677 LLPDDV
+677 LLPGDV

-713 EVATRVMLKNLL
+713 EVATRVILHDLL
-725 PEGAAIPATRGEL
+725 PEGTAIPATRGEL

-775 QGLLTARSDGTFAPT
+775 QGLLTARSDGTFAPD
-790 AGCPSGGSS
+790 GRVPKW
-799 RCGTT
+799 RVIEVW
-804 PLQNNAPSSK
+804 NH
-814 ASASALA
+814 A
-821 FLLHCTALLSPFSSP
+821 FA
-836 APPFLLTK
+836 K
-844 TRLAI
+844 
-849 IIM
+849 

>member
-12 AALVAGAMALSFCA
+12 AALVAGAMALSLSA
-26 PALAEAPSAAADPAA
+26 PALAAAPSAAADPAA

-66 QEDWAKTIADGSSG
+66 QGDWAKTIADGSSG
-80 DVALQYTAADRT
+80 DVDLQYTAADRT

-123 GDLTITDS
+123 GDLTIKDS

-164 RAVGGENLTVN
+164 RAVGGKNLTVN

-223 TVDAGGDV
+223 TVDAGGDI
-231 TITGGTASQPTVN
+231 TITGGTANHPTVN
-244 DATVRCGGEFE
+244 GAIIRCGGEFE
-255 LRNPAGGLVLCD
+255 LLNPLGGRILPDTVSGS
-267 KTSDGKSGNL
+267 SDVGILNYINTNPTAEVVVRSSQDGDRCFPCGFKQGPIYGGNEDL
-277 HYYNTGATEL
+277 TW
-287 VFRASSMGATCDVFQ
+287 F
-302 PGGSTVFGTLG
+302 
-313 DPSWITAKH
+313 TAKY
-322 EQDYQLTL
+322 EQSYALTL
-330 TNCSTMF
+330 TGCAPA
-337 TRDSGTFY
+337 DSAQGRTVFY
-345 KDENINLRQTRPLDG
+345 AGEEVRLVLKRPVDG
-360 TVFKGWTVTTADG
+360 TTFTDWTVTKEDG
-373 TDVPFEST
+373 TAVQFNQKGD
-381 SNGIR
+381 GIR

-391 CAVMAA
+391 CAVTAA
-397 ANWERATGQALWLST
+397 ANWDREQATGQALWLST
-412 ERGHIMVTADLLK
+412 EQDSFIVSK
-425 ADPINGITYEDGTFI
+425 ASLEAAPINGITYEDGAFVVDGFI

-573 LTGAPWY
+573 LTGAPWKT
-580 NLWVSSAQ
+580 LMVHSAQ

-631 EYYPETEQPYVVTLN
+631 EYSPETEQPYVVTLN

-707 AIYGGY
+707 AVWGGY
-713 EVATRVMLKNLL
+713 EVTTRVMLKNLL

-775 QGLLTARSDGTFAPT
+775 QGLLTARSDGTFAPD
-790 AGCPSGGSS
+790 GRVPKW
-799 RCGTT
+799 RVIEVW
-804 PLQNNAPSSK
+804 NH
-814 ASASALA
+814 A
-821 FLLHCTALLSPFSSP
+821 FA
-836 APPFLLTK
+836 K
-844 TRLAI
+844 
-849 IIM
+849 

>member
-1 MKRHKL
+1 MKLYTLTR
-7 IQRLT
+7 RFTAAVLT
-12 AALVAGAMALSFCA
+12 AAMALSFCA

-66 QEDWAKTIADGSSG
+66 QKDWAKTITGDSSG
-80 DVALQYTAADRT
+80 DVALLQYTAADRT
-92 LTVTGTYFRALTIS
+92 LTVTGTYFGALTIS

-123 GDLTITDS
+123 GDLTIKAS
-131 ASVAVTSSA
+131 ASVIITSSA

-175 AGGDVTIVGGCEGA
+175 
-189 SIWHSASITTTG
+189 
-201 SVTLTTTNSGGW
+201 
-213 VQGTAGTGVL
+213 
-223 TVDAGGDV
+223 AGGDV

-287 VFRASSMGATCDVFQ
+287 VFRASSMDATCDVFQ
-302 PGGSTVFGTLG
+302 PGDSTVFGTLG
-313 DPSWITAKH
+313 NPSWITAKH
-322 EQDYQLTL
+322 EQSYQLTL
-330 TNCSTMF
+330 TGCAPA
-337 TRDSGTFY
+337 DSAQGRTVFY
-345 KDENINLRQTRPLDG
+345 AGEEVRLVLKRPVDG
-360 TVFKGWTVTTADG
+360 TTFTGWTVTKEDG
-373 TDVPFEST
+373 TAVRFNPKGDS
-381 SNGIR
+381 IR

-391 CAVMAA
+391 SAVTAT

-412 ERGHIMVTADLLK
+412 GQERIIVTKDSLE
-425 ADPINGITYEDGTFI
+425 ADPMHGITYEDGTFI
-440 VDEIKAAKTLRVL
+440 VDDIKAAKTLRVL

-463 DVVLKN
+463 DVVLKG

-490 GELVGYDHLDTNYS
+490 GELDNHDHLDTVYS

-512 VVLANTSSRYSDISG
+512 VALANTSSRYSDISG
-527 VRNVTAKTDGTLC
+527 VRNVTAKADDTLC

-573 LTGAPWY
+573 LTGAPWKT
-580 NLWVSSAQ
+580 LMVHSAQ

-596 LPRHASFACSGIVDI
+596 LPRYASFTCSGIVDI

-631 EYYPETEQPYVVTLN
+631 VYCAETEQPYVVTLN
-646 GETGEVRSDSYQLN
+646 GETGEVRSDLYQLDA
-660 NLDDLRAV
+660 LDDLRAV

-677 LLPDDV
+677 LLTDDV

-707 AIYGGY
+707 AVWGGY
-713 EVATRVMLKNLL
+713 EVATRVILHDLL
-725 PEGAAIPATRGEL
+725 PEGTAIPATRGEL

-749 EAGAVVTVYPDIT
+749 EAGAIVTVYPDIT

-775 QGLLTARSDGTFAPT
+775 QGLLTARSDGTFAPD
-790 AGCPSGGSS
+790 GRVPKW
-799 RCGTT
+799 RVIEVW
-804 PLQNNAPSSK
+804 NH
-814 ASASALA
+814 A
-821 FLLHCTALLSPFSSP
+821 FA
-836 APPFLLTK
+836 K
-844 TRLAI
+844 
-849 IIM
+849 

>member
-1 MKRHKL
+1 MKLYTLTR
-7 IQRLT
+7 RFTAAVLT
-12 AALVAGAMALSFCA
+12 AAMALSFCA
-26 PALAEAPSAAADPAA
+26 PALAEAPGTAADPAA

-66 QEDWAKTIADGSSG
+66 QKDWAKTITGAPSG
-80 DVALQYTAADRT
+80 DVVLQYTAANRT
-92 LTVTGTYFRALTIS
+92 LTVTGTYSQALTIS

-113 LTGTTGPAVK
+113 LNGTTGPAVK

-155 GAVSITGAD
+155 GAVSITGTD

-175 AGGDVTIVGGCEGA
+175 AGGDVTI
-189 SIWHSASITTTG
+189 
-201 SVTLTTTNSGGW
+201 
-213 VQGTAGTGVL
+213 
-223 TVDAGGDV
+223 
-231 TITGGTASQPTVN
+231 TGGTTSQPTVN

-302 PGGSTVFGTLG
+302 PGDSTVFGTFG
-313 DPSWITAKH
+313 NPSWITAKH

-345 KDENINLRQTRPLDG
+345 KDENINLRRTRPLDG

-373 TDVPFEST
+373 TNVPFEPT

-386 FTMPA
+386 FTMPDS
-391 CAVMAA
+391 AVTAT

-440 VDEIKAAKTLRVL
+440 VDDIKAARPLRVL

-490 GELVGYDHLDTNYS
+490 GELDGHDHLDTVYS

-556 ANTLGVACYLR
+556 ADTLGVACYLQ

-573 LTGAPWY
+573 LIGAPWY
-580 NLWVSSAQ
+580 ALRVSSAQ

-596 LPRHASFACSGIVDI
+596 LPQRASFTCSGIVDI
-611 TQRDGSAIVEWDSDA
+611 TQRDGSAIGDSDA

-631 EYYPETEQPYVVTLN
+631 EYYPETGQPYVVTLN
-646 GETGEVRSDSYQLN
+646 GETGEVRSDLYQLDA
-660 NLDDLRAV
+660 LDDLRAV

-707 AIYGGY
+707 AVWGGY
-713 EVATRVMLKNLL
+713 EVTTRVMLKNLL
-725 PEGAAIPATRGEL
+725 PEGTAIPATRGEL
-738 AQLLWNAAGRP
+738 ALLLWNAAGRP

-775 QGLLTARSDGTFAPT
+775 QGLLTARSDGTFAPD
-790 AGCPSGGSS
+790 GRVPKW
-799 RCGTT
+799 RVIEVW
-804 PLQNNAPSSK
+804 NH
-814 ASASALA
+814 A
-821 FLLHCTALLSPFSSP
+821 FA
-836 APPFLLTK
+836 K
-844 TRLAI
+844 
-849 IIM
+849 

>member
-1 MKRHKL
+1 MKLYTLTR
-7 IQRLT
+7 RFTAAVLT
-12 AALVAGAMALSFCA
+12 AAMALSFCA
-26 PALAEAPSAAADPAA
+26 PALAEAPGTAADPAA
-41 PAATA
+41 PAASA
-46 STAENSTA
+46 PAENSTA

-60 QLYLGT
+60 QLYFGT
-66 QEDWAKTIADGSSG
+66 QEDWDRTIVGAPSG
-80 DVALQYTAADRT
+80 DVVLQYTAANRT
-92 LTVTGTYFRALTIS
+92 LTVTGTYFQALTIS

-113 LTGTTGPAVK
+113 LNGTTGPAVK
-123 GDLTITDS
+123 GDLNITAS
-131 ASVAVTSSA
+131 ASVIITSSA

-155 GAVSITGAD
+155 GAVSITGTD

-175 AGGDVTIVGGCEGA
+175 AGGDVTI
-189 SIWHSASITTTG
+189 
-201 SVTLTTTNSGGW
+201 
-213 VQGTAGTGVL
+213 
-223 TVDAGGDV
+223 
-231 TITGGTASQPTVN
+231 TGGTTSQPTVN

-277 HYYNTGATEL
+277 RYYNAGATEL

-302 PGGSTVFGTLG
+302 PGDSTVFGTFG
-313 DPSWITAKH
+313 NPSWITAKH

-345 KDENINLRQTRPLDG
+345 KDENINLRRTRPLDG

-373 TDVPFEST
+373 TNVPFEPT

-391 CAVMAA
+391 SAVTAT

-412 ERGHIMVTADLLK
+412 GQDSFIVSK
-425 ADPINGITYEDGTFI
+425 ASLEAAPINGITYEDGAFVVDGFI
-440 VDEIKAAKTLRVL
+440 VDDIKAAKPLRVL
-453 GLAPTEDELP
+453 GLAPTEDERP

-490 GELVGYDHLDTNYS
+490 GELDGHDHFDTVYS

-527 VRNVTAKTDGTLC
+527 VRNVTAKADDTLC

-556 ANTLGVACYLR
+556 ADTLGLGVACYLR

-573 LTGAPWY
+573 LIGAPWY
-580 NLWVSSAQ
+580 ALRVSSAQ

-596 LPRHASFACSGIVDI
+596 LPQRASFTCSGIVDI
-611 TQRDGSAIVEWDSDA
+611 TQRDGSAIGDSDA

-646 GETGEVRSDSYQLN
+646 GETGEVRSDLYQLDA
-660 NLDDLRAV
+660 LDDLRAV

-707 AIYGGY
+707 AVWGGY
-713 EVATRVMLKNLL
+713 EVTTRVMLKNLL
-725 PEGAAIPATRGEL
+725 PEGTAIPATRGEL

-775 QGLLTARSDGTFAPT
+775 QGLLTARSDGTFAPD
-790 AGCPSGGSS
+790 GRVPKW
-799 RCGTT
+799 RVIEVW
-804 PLQNNAPSSK
+804 NH
-814 ASASALA
+814 A
-821 FLLHCTALLSPFSSP
+821 FA
-836 APPFLLTK
+836 K
-844 TRLAI
+844 
-849 IIM
+849 

>member
-1 MKRHKL
+1 MKLYTLTR
-7 IQRLT
+7 RFTAAVLT
-12 AALVAGAMALSFCA
+12 AAMALSFCA
-26 PALAEAPSAAADPAA
+26 PALAEAPSAVADPAA

-66 QEDWAKTIADGSSG
+66 QGDWAKTITDDSSG
-80 DVALQYTAADRT
+80 DVALQYIAADRT

-123 GDLTITDS
+123 GDLNITAS
-131 ASVAVTSSA
+131 ASVIITSSA

-164 RAVGGENLTVN
+164 RAVGGEKLTVN

-201 SVTLTTTNSGGW
+201 SVTLKTTNSGGW
-213 VQGTAGTGVL
+213 AQGTAGTGVL
-223 TVDAGGDV
+223 TVDAGSDV
-231 TITGGTASQPTVN
+231 TITGGTASQPTIN

-255 LRNPAGGLVLCD
+255 LRNPARGLVLCD

-302 PGGSTVFGTLG
+302 PGDSTVFGTLG

-322 EQDYQLTL
+322 EQSYQLTL
-330 TNCSTMF
+330 TGCAPA
-337 TRDSGTFY
+337 DSAQGRTVFY
-345 KDENINLRQTRPLDG
+345 AGEEVRLVLKRPVDG
-360 TVFKGWTVTTADG
+360 TTFTGWTVTKEDG
-373 TDVPFEST
+373 TAVRFNPKGDS
-381 SNGIR
+381 IR

-391 CAVMAA
+391 SAVTAT

-412 ERGHIMVTADLLK
+412 EQGWIIVTKDSLE
-425 ADPINGITYEDGTFI
+425 ADPMHGITYEDGTFI
-440 VDEIKAAKTLRVL
+440 VDDIKAARTLRVL

-463 DVVLKN
+463 DVVLKG
-469 LTVDTLIVDGV
+469 LTIDTLIVDGV
-480 RDVTLDACRI
+480 RDVTLNACRI
-490 GELVGYDHLDTNYS
+490 GELDNHDHLDTVYS

-527 VRNVTAKTDGTLC
+527 VRNVTAKADDTLC

-556 ANTLGVACYLR
+556 ADTLGVACYLR
-567 AGGSIR
+567 AGGNIR
-573 LTGAPWY
+573 LTGAPWKTLMVH
-580 NLWVSSAQ
+580 NAQ

-596 LPRHASFACSGIVDI
+596 LPRYASFTCSGIVDI

-631 EYYPETEQPYVVTLN
+631 AYYPETGQPYVVTLN

-707 AIYGGY
+707 AVWGGY
-713 EVATRVMLKNLL
+713 EVTTRVMLKNLL
-725 PEGAAIPATRGEL
+725 PEGTAIPATRGEL

-775 QGLLTARSDGTFAPT
+775 QGLLTARSDGTFAPD
-790 AGCPSGGSS
+790 GRVPKW
-799 RCGTT
+799 RVIEVW
-804 PLQNNAPSSK
+804 NK
-814 ASASALA
+814 AFAR
-821 FLLHCTALLSPFSSP
+821 
-836 APPFLLTK
+836 K
-844 TRLAI
+844 
-849 IIM
+849 

>member
-26 PALAEAPSAAADPAA
+26 PALAAAPSAAADPAA

-66 QEDWAKTIADGSSG
+66 QEDWTKTIEGGSSG

-123 GDLTITDS
+123 GNLTITAS

-155 GAVSITGAD
+155 GAVSIIGAD
-164 RAVGGENLTVN
+164 RAVGGENLTV
-175 AGGDVTIVGGCEGA
+175 
-189 SIWHSASITTTG
+189 
-201 SVTLTTTNSGGW
+201 
-213 VQGTAGTGVL
+213 
-223 TVDAGGDV
+223 DAGSDV
-231 TITGGTASQPTVN
+231 TITGGTASQPTIN

-255 LRNPAGGLVLCD
+255 LRNPAGGLVLCN

-287 VFRASSMGATCDVFQ
+287 VFRASSMGATCNVFQ
-302 PGGSTVFGTLG
+302 PGDSTMFGTLG

-322 EQDYQLTL
+322 EQSYQLTL

-345 KDENINLRQTRPLDG
+345 KDENINLRQTRPTDG
-360 TVFKGWTVTTADG
+360 TVFTGWTVTTADG
-373 TDVPFEST
+373 TDVPFKST

-391 CAVMAA
+391 CAVTAA
-397 ANWERATGQALWLST
+397 ANWEPAQATGQALWLST
-412 ERGHIMVTADLLK
+412 ERGHITVTADLLK
-425 ADPINGITYEDGTFI
+425 ADPIRGITYKDGAFVVEDINTA
-440 VDEIKAAKTLRVL
+440 ETLRVL
-453 GLAPTEDELP
+453 GLAPTEDERP
-463 DVVLKN
+463 DVVLKG

-490 GELVGYDHLDTNYS
+490 GELYGYDHFDTNYS

-556 ANTLGVACYLR
+556 ADTLGVACHLR

-573 LTGAPWY
+573 LTGTPRY
-580 NLWVSSAQ
+580 DLWVRSAQ

-596 LPRHASFACSGIVDI
+596 LPQHASFTCSGIVDI
-611 TQRDGSAIVEWDSDA
+611 TQRDGSAIVERDSDA

-631 EYYPETEQPYVVTLN
+631 AYYPETEQPYVVTLN
-646 GETGEVRSDSYQLN
+646 GETGEVRSDLYQLDA
-660 NLDDLRAV
+660 LDDLRAV

-677 LLPDDV
+677 LLPDDA
-683 DSDAVGQFITDA
+683 DTDAVGQFTDA

-707 AIYGGY
+707 AVWGGY
-713 EVATRVMLKNLL
+713 EVTTRVMLKNLL

-738 AQLLWNAAGRP
+738 ALLLWNAAGRP

-775 QGLLTARSDGTFAPT
+775 QGLLTARSDGTFAPD
-790 AGCPSGGSS
+790 GRVPKW
-799 RCGTT
+799 RVIEVW
-804 PLQNNAPSSK
+804 NH
-814 ASASALA
+814 A
-821 FLLHCTALLSPFSSP
+821 FA
-836 APPFLLTK
+836 K
-844 TRLAI
+844 
-849 IIM
+849 

>member
-12 AALVAGAMALSFCA
+12 AALVAGAMALSLSA
-26 PALAEAPSAAADPAA
+26 PALAAAPSAAADPAA

-66 QEDWAKTIADGSSG
+66 QEDWTNSSG

-123 GDLTITDS
+123 GNLTITAS

-140 AGAQAV
+140 AGVPAV

-155 GAVSITGAD
+155 GAVSITGTD

-175 AGGDVTIVGGCEGA
+175 AGGDVTITGGCEGA

-244 DATVRCGGEFE
+244 DATVRCGGEFK

-302 PGGSTVFGTLG
+302 PGGSTVFGTFG

-412 ERGHIMVTADLLK
+412 ERGHITVTADLLK
-425 ADPINGITYEDGTFI
+425 ADPIRGITYKDGAFVVEDINTA
-440 VDEIKAAKTLRVL
+440 ETLRVL
-453 GLAPTEDELP
+453 GLAPTEDERP

-480 RDVTLDACRI
+480 RDVTLDACHI
-490 GELVGYDHLDTNYS
+490 GELDGYDHFDTNYS

-549 DIALSTA
+549 DIALSA
-556 ANTLGVACYLR
+556 ADTLGVACHLR

-580 NLWVSSAQ
+580 NLWVRSAQ

-596 LPRHASFACSGIVDI
+596 LPQHASFTCSGIVDI
-611 TQRDGSAIVEWDSDA
+611 TQRDGSAIVERDSDA

-631 EYYPETEQPYVVTLN
+631 AYYPETEQPYVVTLN
-646 GETGEVRSDSYQLN
+646 GETGEVRSDLYQLDA
-660 NLDDLRAV
+660 LDDLRAV

-707 AIYGGY
+707 AVWGGY
-713 EVATRVMLKNLL
+713 EVATRVILHDLL
-725 PEGAAIPATRGEL
+725 PEGTAIPATRGEL
-738 AQLLWNAAGRP
+738 ALLLWNAAGRP

-775 QGLLTARSDGTFAPT
+775 QGLLTARSDGTFAPD
-790 AGCPSGGSS
+790 GRVPKW
-799 RCGTT
+799 RVIEVW
-804 PLQNNAPSSK
+804 NH
-814 ASASALA
+814 A
-821 FLLHCTALLSPFSSP
+821 FA
-836 APPFLLTK
+836 K
-844 TRLAI
+844 
-849 IIM
+849 

>member
-1 MKRHKL
+1 MKLYTLTR
-7 IQRLT
+7 RFTAAVLT
-12 AALVAGAMALSFCA
+12 AAMALSFCA
-26 PALAEAPSAAADPAA
+26 PALAEAPGTAADPAA
-41 PAATA
+41 PAASA
-46 STAENSTA
+46 PAENSTA

-60 QLYLGT
+60 KLYFGT
-66 QEDWAKTIADGSSG
+66 QEDWDRTIVGAPSG
-80 DVALQYTAADRT
+80 DVVLQYTAANRT
-92 LTVTGTYFRALTIS
+92 LTVTGTYFQALTIS

-113 LTGTTGPAVK
+113 LNGTTGPAVK

-140 AGAQAV
+140 AEAQAV
-146 TGSTDITSD
+146 TGSADITSD

-175 AGGDVTIVGGCEGA
+175 AGGDI
-189 SIWHSASITTTG
+189 
-201 SVTLTTTNSGGW
+201 
-213 VQGTAGTGVL
+213 
-223 TVDAGGDV
+223 
-231 TITGGTASQPTVN
+231 TITGGTANQPTVN

-302 PGGSTVFGTLG
+302 PGDSTVFGTFG
-313 DPSWITAKH
+313 NPSWITAKH

-345 KDENINLRQTRPLDG
+345 KDENINLRRTRPLDG

-373 TDVPFEST
+373 TNVPFEPT

-386 FTMPA
+386 FTMPDS
-391 CAVMAA
+391 AVTAT

-412 ERGHIMVTADLLK
+412 EQDSFIVSK
-425 ADPINGITYEDGTFI
+425 ASLEAAPINGITYEDGAFVVDGFI
-440 VDEIKAAKTLRVL
+440 VDDIKAVL
-453 GLAPTEDELP
+453 GLAPTEDERP

-490 GELVGYDHLDTNYS
+490 GELDGHDHFDTVYS

-556 ANTLGVACYLR
+556 ADTLGLGVACYLR

-573 LTGAPWY
+573 LIGAPWKT
-580 NLWVSSAQ
+580 LMVHSAQ

-596 LPRHASFACSGIVDI
+596 LPQHASFTCSGIVDVS
-611 TQRDGSAIVEWDSDA
+611 QRNGSAIGDSDA

-631 EYYPETEQPYVVTLN
+631 EYNPETEQPYVVTLN
-646 GETGEVRSDSYQLN
+646 GETGEVRSDFYQLDA
-660 NLDDLRAV
+660 LDDLRAV

-677 LLPDDV
+677 LLPGDV

-707 AIYGGY
+707 AVWGGY
-713 EVATRVMLKNLL
+713 EVTTRVMLKNLL
-725 PEGAAIPATRGEL
+725 PEGTAIPATRGEL

-775 QGLLTARSDGTFAPT
+775 QGLLTARSDGTFAPD
-790 AGCPSGGSS
+790 ARVPKW
-799 RCGTT
+799 RVIEVW
-804 PLQNNAPSSK
+804 NH
-814 ASASALA
+814 A
-821 FLLHCTALLSPFSSP
+821 FA
-836 APPFLLTK
+836 K
-844 TRLAI
+844 
-849 IIM
+849 

>member
-66 QEDWAKTIADGSSG
+66 QEDWTKTIEGGSSG

-123 GDLTITDS
+123 GNLTITAS

-175 AGGDVTIVGGCEGA
+175 AGGDVTI
-189 SIWHSASITTTG
+189 
-201 SVTLTTTNSGGW
+201 
-213 VQGTAGTGVL
+213 
-223 TVDAGGDV
+223 
-231 TITGGTASQPTVN
+231 TGGTASQPTIN

-277 HYYNTGATEL
+277 YYYNTGATEL

-302 PGGSTVFGTLG
+302 PGDSTVFGTLG

-391 CAVMAA
+391 CAVTAA
-397 ANWERATGQALWLST
+397 ANWEPAQATGQALWLST
-412 ERGHIMVTADLLK
+412 ERGHITVTADLLK

-440 VDEIKAAKTLRVL
+440 VDDIKAAKPLRVL
-453 GLAPTEDELP
+453 GLAPTEDERP

-490 GELVGYDHLDTNYS
+490 GELDGYDHFDTNYS

-540 DRLNIDCTG
+540 DRLNIKCTG

-556 ANTLGVACYLR
+556 ADTLGVACRLQ

-573 LTGAPWY
+573 LTGTPRY
-580 NLWVSSAQ
+580 DLWVSSAQ

-596 LPRHASFACSGIVDI
+596 LPQHASFTCSGIVDI
-611 TQRDGSAIVEWDSDA
+611 TQRDGSAIVE
-626 AWYLL
+626 
-631 EYYPETEQPYVVTLN
+631 
-646 GETGEVRSDSYQLN
+646 
-660 NLDDLRAV
+660 
-668 QHLLITPAS
+668 
-677 LLPDDV
+677 
-683 DSDAVGQFITDA
+683 
-695 SGVLVSA
+695 
-702 ALAGA
+702 
-707 AIYGGY
+707 
-713 EVATRVMLKNLL
+713 
-725 PEGAAIPATRGEL
+725 
-738 AQLLWNAAGRP
+738 
-749 EAGAVVTVYPDIT
+749 
-762 DADQQA
+762 
-768 AARWCTE
+768 
-775 QGLLTARSDGTFAPT
+775 
-790 AGCPSGGSS
+790 
-799 RCGTT
+799 
-804 PLQNNAPSSK
+804 
-814 ASASALA
+814 
-821 FLLHCTALLSPFSSP
+821 
-836 APPFLLTK
+836 
-844 TRLAI
+844 
-849 IIM
+849 

>member
-1 MKRHKL
+1 MKLYTLTR
-7 IQRLT
+7 RFTAAVLT
-12 AALVAGAMALSFCA
+12 AAMALSFCA
-26 PALAEAPSAAADPAA
+26 PALAEAPGTAADPAA
-41 PAATA
+41 PAASA
-46 STAENSTA
+46 PAENSTA

-60 QLYLGT
+60 KLYFGT
-66 QEDWAKTIADGSSG
+66 QEDWDRTIVGAPSG
-80 DVALQYTAADRT
+80 DVVLQYTAANRT
-92 LTVTGTYFRALTIS
+92 LTVTGTYFQALTIS

-113 LTGTTGPAVK
+113 LNGTTGPAVK

-131 ASVAVTSSA
+131 ASVAVTGSA
-140 AGAQAV
+140 
-146 TGSTDITSD
+146 DITSD

-175 AGGDVTIVGGCEGA
+175 AGGDI
-189 SIWHSASITTTG
+189 
-201 SVTLTTTNSGGW
+201 
-213 VQGTAGTGVL
+213 
-223 TVDAGGDV
+223 
-231 TITGGTASQPTVN
+231 TITGGTTSQPTVN

-302 PGGSTVFGTLG
+302 PGDSTVFGTFG
-313 DPSWITAKH
+313 NPSWITAKH

-345 KDENINLRQTRPLDG
+345 KDENINLRRTRPLDG

-373 TDVPFEST
+373 TNVPFEPT
-381 SNGIR
+381 SDGIR

-391 CAVMAA
+391 SAVTAT

-412 ERGHIMVTADLLK
+412 ETEQDWIIVSKASLE
-425 ADPINGITYEDGTFI
+425 ADPISGITYEDGTFI
-440 VDEIKAAKTLRVL
+440 VDEIKAARTLRVL
-453 GLAPTEDELP
+453 GLAPTEDERP

-490 GELVGYDHLDTNYS
+490 GELDGHDHFDTVYS

-556 ANTLGVACYLR
+556 ADTLTLGVACYLR

-573 LTGAPWY
+573 LIGAPWKT
-580 NLWVSSAQ
+580 LMVHSAQ

-596 LPRHASFACSGIVDI
+596 LPQHASFTCSGIVDVS
-611 TQRDGSAIVEWDSDA
+611 QRNGSAIGDSDA

-631 EYYPETEQPYVVTLN
+631 EYYPETGQPYVVTLN
-646 GETGEVRSDSYQLN
+646 GETGEVRSDFYQLDA
-660 NLDDLRAV
+660 LDDLRAV

-707 AIYGGY
+707 AVWGGY
-713 EVATRVMLKNLL
+713 EVTTRVMLKNLL
-725 PEGAAIPATRGEL
+725 PEGTAIPATRGEL

-775 QGLLTARSDGTFAPT
+775 QGLLTARSDGTFAPD
-790 AGCPSGGSS
+790 GRVPKW
-799 RCGTT
+799 RVIEVW
-804 PLQNNAPSSK
+804 NH
-814 ASASALA
+814 A
-821 FLLHCTALLSPFSSP
+821 FA
-836 APPFLLTK
+836 K
-844 TRLAI
+844 
-849 IIM
+849 

>member
-113 LTGTTGPAVK
+113 LTCTTGPAVK

-201 SVTLTTTNSGGW
+201 SVTLTTNNSGGW
-213 VQGTAGTGVL
+213 AQGTAGTGVL
-223 TVDAGGDV
+223 TVDAGSDV
-231 TITGGTASQPTVN
+231 TITGGTTSQPTIN

-267 KTSDGKSGNL
+267 ETSDGKSGNL
-277 HYYNTGATEL
+277 RYYNTGATEL

-302 PGGSTVFGTLG
+302 PGDSTVFGTLG

-391 CAVMAA
+391 SAVTAT

-453 GLAPTEDELP
+453 GLAPTKDELP

-469 LTVDTLIVDGV
+469 LTIDTLIVDGV

-490 GELVGYDHLDTNYS
+490 GELDNYDHLDTNYS

-527 VRNVTAKTDGTLC
+527 VRNVTAKADDTPC

-573 LTGAPWY
+573 LTGAPWKT
-580 NLWVSSAQ
+580 LMVHSAQ
-588 NVTVDANA
+588 NATVDANA
-596 LPRHASFACSGIVDI
+596 LPQHASFTCSGIVDVS
-611 TQRDGSAIVEWDSDA
+611 QRDGGAIVERDSDA

-707 AIYGGY
+707 AVWGGY
-713 EVATRVMLKNLL
+713 EVTTRVMLKNLL

-775 QGLLTARSDGTFAPT
+775 QGLLTARSDGTFAPD
-790 AGCPSGGSS
+790 GRVPKW
-799 RCGTT
+799 RVIEVW
-804 PLQNNAPSSK
+804 NH
-814 ASASALA
+814 A
-821 FLLHCTALLSPFSSP
+821 FA
-836 APPFLLTK
+836 K
-844 TRLAI
+844 
-849 IIM
+849 

>member
-1 MKRHKL
+1 MKLYTLTR
-7 IQRLT
+7 RFTAAVLT
-12 AALVAGAMALSFCA
+12 AAMALSFCA
-26 PALAEAPSAAADPAA
+26 PALAEAPGTAADPAA
-41 PAATA
+41 PAASA
-46 STAENSTA
+46 PAENSTA

-60 QLYLGT
+60 KLYFGT
-66 QEDWAKTIADGSSG
+66 QEDWDRTIVGAPSG
-80 DVALQYTAADRT
+80 DVVLQYTAANRT
-92 LTVTGTYFRALTIS
+92 LTVTGTYFQALTIS

-113 LTGTTGPAVK
+113 LNGTTGPAVM

-164 RAVGGENLTVN
+164 RAVGGEKLTVN
-175 AGGDVTIVGGCEGA
+175 AGGDVTI
-189 SIWHSASITTTG
+189 
-201 SVTLTTTNSGGW
+201 
-213 VQGTAGTGVL
+213 
-223 TVDAGGDV
+223 
-231 TITGGTASQPTVN
+231 TGGTTSQPTVN

-302 PGGSTVFGTLG
+302 PGDSTVFGTFG
-313 DPSWITAKH
+313 NPSWITAKH

-345 KDENINLRQTRPLDG
+345 KDENINLRRTRPLDG

-373 TDVPFEST
+373 TNVPFEPT
-381 SNGIR
+381 SDGIR

-391 CAVMAA
+391 CAVTAA
-397 ANWERATGQALWLST
+397 ANWDREQATGQALWLST
-412 ERGHIMVTADLLK
+412 GQDSFIVSK
-425 ADPINGITYEDGTFI
+425 ASLEAAPINGITYEDGAFVVDGFI
-440 VDEIKAAKTLRVL
+440 VDDIKATRTLRVL

-490 GELVGYDHLDTNYS
+490 GELDGHDHFDTVYS

-527 VRNVTAKTDGTLC
+527 VRNVTAKADGTLC

-556 ANTLGVACYLR
+556 ADTLGLGVACYLR

-573 LTGAPWY
+573 LIGAPWY
-580 NLWVSSAQ
+580 ALRVSSAQ

-596 LPRHASFACSGIVDI
+596 LPQRASFTCSGIVDI
-611 TQRDGSAIVEWDSDA
+611 TQRDGSAIGDSDA

-646 GETGEVRSDSYQLN
+646 GETGEVRSDLYQLDA
-660 NLDDLRAV
+660 LDDLRAV

-677 LLPDDV
+677 LLTDDV

-707 AIYGGY
+707 AVWGGY
-713 EVATRVMLKNLL
+713 EVTTRVMLKNLL
-725 PEGAAIPATRGEL
+725 PEGTAIPATRGEL

-775 QGLLTARSDGTFAPT
+775 QGLLTARSDGTFAPD
-790 AGCPSGGSS
+790 GRVPKW
-799 RCGTT
+799 RVIEVW
-804 PLQNNAPSSK
+804 NH
-814 ASASALA
+814 A
-821 FLLHCTALLSPFSSP
+821 FA
-836 APPFLLTK
+836 K
-844 TRLAI
+844 
-849 IIM
+849 

>member
-1 MKRHKL
+1 MKLYTLTR
-7 IQRLT
+7 RFTAAVLT
-12 AALVAGAMALSFCA
+12 AAMALSFCA
-26 PALAEAPSAAADPAA
+26 PALAEAPGTAADPAA
-41 PAATA
+41 PAASA
-46 STAENSTA
+46 PAENSTA

-60 QLYLGT
+60 KLYFGT
-66 QEDWAKTIADGSSG
+66 REDWDWTIVGAPSG
-80 DVALQYTAADRT
+80 DVVLQYTAANRT
-92 LTVTGTYFRALTIS
+92 LTVTGTYFQALTIS

-113 LTGTTGPAVK
+113 LNGTNGPAVK
-123 GDLTITDS
+123 GDLTITAS

-175 AGGDVTIVGGCEGA
+175 AGGDVTI
-189 SIWHSASITTTG
+189 
-201 SVTLTTTNSGGW
+201 
-213 VQGTAGTGVL
+213 
-223 TVDAGGDV
+223 
-231 TITGGTASQPTVN
+231 TGGTTSQPTVN

-302 PGGSTVFGTLG
+302 PGDSTVFGTFG
-313 DPSWITAKH
+313 NPSWITAKH

-345 KDENINLRQTRPLDG
+345 KDENINLRRTRPLDG
-360 TVFKGWTVTTADG
+360 TVFKGWTVTTSDG
-373 TDVPFEST
+373 TNVPFEPT

-391 CAVMAA
+391 SAVTAT

-412 ERGHIMVTADLLK
+412 EQDSFIVSK
-425 ADPINGITYEDGTFI
+425 ASLEAAPINGITYEDGTFI
-440 VDEIKAAKTLRVL
+440 VDEIKVDEIKAAKTLRVL
-453 GLAPTEDELP
+453 GLAPTEDERP

-490 GELVGYDHLDTNYS
+490 GKLNNHDHLDTVYS

-556 ANTLGVACYLR
+556 ADPLGVACYLR

-573 LTGAPWY
+573 LIGAPWY
-580 NLWVSSAQ
+580 ALRVSSAQ

-596 LPRHASFACSGIVDI
+596 LPQRAFFTCSGIVDI
-611 TQRDGSAIVEWDSDA
+611 TQRDGSAIGDSDA

-646 GETGEVRSDSYQLN
+646 GETGEVRSDLYQLDA
-660 NLDDLRAV
+660 LDDLRAV
-668 QHLLITPAS
+668 QHLLIT
-677 LLPDDV
+677 
-683 DSDAVGQFITDA
+683 
-695 SGVLVSA
+695 SGVV
-702 ALAGA
+702 
-707 AIYGGY
+707 
-713 EVATRVMLKNLL
+713 
-725 PEGAAIPATRGEL
+725 
-738 AQLLWNAAGRP
+738 AAG
-749 EAGAVVTVYPDIT
+749 
-762 DADQQA
+762 
-768 AARWCTE
+768 
-775 QGLLTARSDGTFAPT
+775 
-790 AGCPSGGSS
+790 
-799 RCGTT
+799 
-804 PLQNNAPSSK
+804 
-814 ASASALA
+814 
-821 FLLHCTALLSPFSSP
+821 
-836 APPFLLTK
+836 
-844 TRLAI
+844 
-849 IIM
+849 

>member
-1 MKRHKL
+1 MKLYTLTR
-7 IQRLT
+7 RFTAAVLT
-12 AALVAGAMALSFCA
+12 AAMALSFCA
-26 PALAEAPSAAADPAA
+26 PALAEAPGTAADPAA
-41 PAATA
+41 PAASA
-46 STAENSTA
+46 PAENSTA

-60 QLYLGT
+60 QLYFGT
-66 QEDWAKTIADGSSG
+66 QEDWDWTIVGAPSG
-80 DVALQYTAADRT
+80 DVVLQYTAANRT
-92 LTVTGTYFRALTIS
+92 LTVTGTYFQALTIS

-113 LTGTTGPAVK
+113 LNGTTGPAVK
-123 GDLTITDS
+123 GDLTITAS

-164 RAVGGENLTVN
+164 RAVGGEKLTVN
-175 AGGDVTIVGGCEGA
+175 AGGDVTI
-189 SIWHSASITTTG
+189 
-201 SVTLTTTNSGGW
+201 
-213 VQGTAGTGVL
+213 
-223 TVDAGGDV
+223 
-231 TITGGTASQPTVN
+231 TGGTTSQPTVN

-302 PGGSTVFGTLG
+302 PGDSTVFGTFG
-313 DPSWITAKH
+313 NPSWITAKH

-345 KDENINLRQTRPLDG
+345 KDENINLRRTRPLDG

-373 TDVPFEST
+373 TNVPFEPT

-391 CAVMAA
+391 SAVTAT
-397 ANWERATGQALWLST
+397 ANWEWATGQALWLST
-412 ERGHIMVTADLLK
+412 GQDSFIVSK
-425 ADPINGITYEDGTFI
+425 ASLEAAPINGITYEDGAFV
-440 VDEIKAAKTLRVL
+440 VDDIKAAKTLRVL
-453 GLAPTEDELP
+453 GLAPTEDERP

-490 GELVGYDHLDTNYS
+490 GELDGHDHLDTVYS

-527 VRNVTAKTDGTLC
+527 VRNVTAKADDTLC

-556 ANTLGVACYLR
+556 ADTLGLGVACYLR

-573 LTGAPWY
+573 LIGAPWY
-580 NLWVSSAQ
+580 ALRVSSAQ

-596 LPRHASFACSGIVDI
+596 LPQRASFTCSGIVDI
-611 TQRDGSAIVEWDSDA
+611 TQRDGSAIGDSDA

-646 GETGEVRSDSYQLN
+646 GETGEVRSDLYQLDA
-660 NLDDLRAV
+660 LDDLRAV

-677 LLPDDV
+677 LLPGDV

-707 AIYGGY
+707 AVWGGY
-713 EVATRVMLKNLL
+713 EVTTRVMLKNLL
-725 PEGAAIPATRGEL
+725 PEGTAIPATRGEL

-775 QGLLTARSDGTFAPT
+775 QGLLTARSDGTFAPD
-790 AGCPSGGSS
+790 GRVPKW
-799 RCGTT
+799 RVIEVW
-804 PLQNNAPSSK
+804 NK
-814 ASASALA
+814 AFAR
-821 FLLHCTALLSPFSSP
+821 
-836 APPFLLTK
+836 K
-844 TRLAI
+844 
-849 IIM
+849 

>member
-1 MKRHKL
+1 MKLYTLTR
-7 IQRLT
+7 RFTAAVLT
-12 AALVAGAMALSFCA
+12 AAMALSFCA

-60 QLYLGT
+60 KLYFGT
-66 QEDWAKTIADGSSG
+66 QEDWDRTIVGAPSG
-80 DVALQYTAADRT
+80 DVVLQYTAANRT
-92 LTVTGTYFRALTIS
+92 LTVTGTYFQALTIS

-113 LTGTTGPAVK
+113 LNGTTGPAVK
-123 GDLTITDS
+123 GDLNITAS

-140 AGAQAV
+140 AEAQAV
-146 TGSTDITSD
+146 TGSADITSD

-201 SVTLTTTNSGGW
+201 SVTLKTTNSGGW
-213 VQGTAGTGVL
+213 AQGTAGTGVL
-223 TVDAGGDV
+223 TVDAGSDV
-231 TITGGTASQPTVN
+231 TITGGTTSQPTVN

-302 PGGSTVFGTLG
+302 PGDSTVFGTFG
-313 DPSWITAKH
+313 NPSWITAKH

-345 KDENINLRQTRPLDG
+345 KDENINLRRTRPLDG

-373 TDVPFEST
+373 TNVPFEPT

-391 CAVMAA
+391 SAVTAT

-412 ERGHIMVTADLLK
+412 EQDSFIVSK
-425 ADPINGITYEDGTFI
+425 ASLEAAPINGITYEDGAFVVDGFI
-440 VDEIKAAKTLRVL
+440 VDDIKAAKTLRVL
-453 GLAPTEDELP
+453 GLAPTEDERP

-490 GELVGYDHLDTNYS
+490 GELDGHDHLDTVYS

-512 VVLANTSSRYSDISG
+512 VVLANTSSRYSDLSG

-556 ANTLGVACYLR
+556 ADTLGVACYLR

-573 LTGAPWY
+573 LIGAPWY
-580 NLWVSSAQ
+580 ALRVSSAQ

-596 LPRHASFACSGIVDI
+596 LPQRAFFTCSGIVDI
-611 TQRDGSAIVEWDSDA
+611 TQRDGSAIGDSDA

-631 EYYPETEQPYVVTLN
+631 EYYPETVQPYVVTLN
-646 GETGEVRSDSYQLN
+646 GETGEVRSDLYQLDA
-660 NLDDLRAV
+660 LDDLRAV

-677 LLPDDV
+677 LLPGDV

-707 AIYGGY
+707 AVWGGY
-713 EVATRVMLKNLL
+713 EVATRVILHDLL
-725 PEGAAIPATRGEL
+725 PEGTAIPATRGEL

-775 QGLLTARSDGTFAPT
+775 QGLLTARSDGTFAPD
-790 AGCPSGGSS
+790 GRVPKW
-799 RCGTT
+799 RVIEVW
-804 PLQNNAPSSK
+804 NH
-814 ASASALA
+814 A
-821 FLLHCTALLSPFSSP
+821 FA
-836 APPFLLTK
+836 K
-844 TRLAI
+844 
-849 IIM
+849 

>member
-1 MKRHKL
+1 MKLYTLTR
-7 IQRLT
+7 RFTAAVLT
-12 AALVAGAMALSFCA
+12 AAMALSFCA
-26 PALAEAPSAAADPAA
+26 PALAEAPGTAADPAA
-41 PAATA
+41 PAASA
-46 STAENSTA
+46 PAENSTA

-60 QLYLGT
+60 KLYFGT
-66 QEDWAKTIADGSSG
+66 QEDWDRTIVGAPSG
-80 DVALQYTAADRT
+80 DVVLQYTAANRT
-92 LTVTGTYFRALTIS
+92 LTVTGTYFQALTIS

-113 LTGTTGPAVK
+113 LNGTTGPAVK

-140 AGAQAV
+140 AEAQAV
-146 TGSTDITSD
+146 TGSADITSD

-175 AGGDVTIVGGCEGA
+175 AGGDI
-189 SIWHSASITTTG
+189 
-201 SVTLTTTNSGGW
+201 
-213 VQGTAGTGVL
+213 
-223 TVDAGGDV
+223 
-231 TITGGTASQPTVN
+231 TITGGTANQPTVN

-302 PGGSTVFGTLG
+302 PGDSTVFGTFG
-313 DPSWITAKH
+313 NPSWITAKH

-345 KDENINLRQTRPLDG
+345 KDENINLRRTRPLDG

-373 TDVPFEST
+373 TNVPFEPT

-386 FTMPA
+386 FTMPDS
-391 CAVMAA
+391 AVTAT

-412 ERGHIMVTADLLK
+412 EQEQGWIIVTKDSLEA
-425 ADPINGITYEDGTFI
+425 APINGITYEDGAFVVDGFI
-440 VDEIKAAKTLRVL
+440 VDDIKAARPLRVL

-490 GELVGYDHLDTNYS
+490 GELDGHDHFDTVYS

-512 VVLANTSSRYSDISG
+512 VVLANTSSRYSDLSG
-527 VRNVTAKTDGTLC
+527 VRNVTAKADDTLC

-549 DIALSTA
+549 DIALSLSTA
-556 ANTLGVACYLR
+556 ADTLGVACYLQ

-573 LTGAPWY
+573 LIGAPWY
-580 NLWVSSAQ
+580 ALRVSSAQ

-596 LPRHASFACSGIVDI
+596 LPQHASFTCSGIVDI
-611 TQRDGSAIVEWDSDA
+611 TQRDGSAIGDSDA

-646 GETGEVRSDSYQLN
+646 GETGEVRSDLYQLDA
-660 NLDDLRAV
+660 LDDLRAV

-707 AIYGGY
+707 AVWGGY
-713 EVATRVMLKNLL
+713 EVTTRVMLKNLL
-725 PEGAAIPATRGEL
+725 PEGTAIPATRGEL

-775 QGLLTARSDGTFAPT
+775 QGLLTARSDGTFAPD
-790 AGCPSGGSS
+790 GRVPKW
-799 RCGTT
+799 RVIEVW
-804 PLQNNAPSSK
+804 NH
-814 ASASALA
+814 A
-821 FLLHCTALLSPFSSP
+821 FA
-836 APPFLLTK
+836 K
-844 TRLAI
+844 
-849 IIM
+849 

>member
-1 MKRHKL
+1 MKLYTLTR
-7 IQRLT
+7 RFTAAVLT
-12 AALVAGAMALSFCA
+12 AAMALSFCA
-26 PALAEAPSAAADPAA
+26 PALAEAPGTAADPAA

-66 QEDWAKTIADGSSG
+66 QKDWAKTITGAPSG
-80 DVALQYTAADRT
+80 DVVLQYTAANRT
-92 LTVTGTYFRALTIS
+92 LTVTGTYSQALTIS

-113 LTGTTGPAVK
+113 LNGTTGPAVK
-123 GDLTITDS
+123 GDLNITAS
-131 ASVAVTSSA
+131 ASVIITSSA
-140 AGAQAV
+140 ARAQAV

-155 GAVSITGAD
+155 GAVSITGTD

-175 AGGDVTIVGGCEGA
+175 AGGDVTI
-189 SIWHSASITTTG
+189 
-201 SVTLTTTNSGGW
+201 
-213 VQGTAGTGVL
+213 
-223 TVDAGGDV
+223 
-231 TITGGTASQPTVN
+231 TGGTTSQPTVN

-302 PGGSTVFGTLG
+302 PGDSTVFGTFG
-313 DPSWITAKH
+313 NPSWITAKH

-345 KDENINLRQTRPLDG
+345 KDENINLRRTRPLDG

-373 TDVPFEST
+373 TNVPFEPT

-386 FTMPA
+386 FTMPDS
-391 CAVMAA
+391 AVTAT
-397 ANWERATGQALWLST
+397 ANWEREQATGQALWLST
-412 ERGHIMVTADLLK
+412 EQDSFIVSK
-425 ADPINGITYEDGTFI
+425 ASLEAAPINGITYEDGAFVVDGFI
-440 VDEIKAAKTLRVL
+440 VDDIKAAKTLRVL
-453 GLAPTEDELP
+453 GLAPTEDERP

-490 GELVGYDHLDTNYS
+490 GELDGHDHLDTVYS

-556 ANTLGVACYLR
+556 ADTLGVACYLR

-573 LTGAPWY
+573 LIGAPWKT
-580 NLWVSSAQ
+580 LMVHSAQ
-588 NVTVDANA
+588 NATVDANA
-596 LPRHASFACSGIVDI
+596 LPQRAFFTCSGIVDI
-611 TQRDGSAIVEWDSDA
+611 TQRDGSAIGDSDA

-646 GETGEVRSDSYQLN
+646 GETGEVRSDLYQLDA
-660 NLDDLRAV
+660 LDDLRAV

-707 AIYGGY
+707 AVWGGY

-725 PEGAAIPATRGEL
+725 PEGTAIPATRGEL

-775 QGLLTARSDGTFAPT
+775 QGLLTARSDGTFAPD
-790 AGCPSGGSS
+790 ARVPKW
-799 RCGTT
+799 RVIEVW
-804 PLQNNAPSSK
+804 NK
-814 ASASALA
+814 AFAR
-821 FLLHCTALLSPFSSP
+821 
-836 APPFLLTK
+836 K
-844 TRLAI
+844 
-849 IIM
+849 

>member
-66 QEDWAKTIADGSSG
+66 QEDWTNSSG

-92 LTVTGTYFRALTIS
+92 LTVTGTYFGALTIS

-123 GDLTITDS
+123 GNLTITAS

-155 GAVSITGAD
+155 GAVSIIGAD
-164 RAVGGENLTVN
+164 RAVGGENLTVK

-213 VQGTAGTGVL
+213 AQGTAGTGVL
-223 TVDAGGDV
+223 TVDAGSDV
-231 TITGGTASQPTVN
+231 TITGGTASQPTIN

-302 PGGSTVFGTLG
+302 PGDSTVFGTLG

-330 TNCSTMF
+330 TGCALA
-337 TRDSGTFY
+337 DSAQG
-345 KDENINLRQTRPLDG
+345 R
-360 TVFKGWTVTTADG
+360 TVFYPGEEVHLVLKRPANGTTFTSWTVTKEDG
-373 TDVPFEST
+373 TAVTFAQKDDS
-381 SNGIR
+381 IR

-391 CAVMAA
+391 CAVTAA
-397 ANWERATGQALWLST
+397 ANWEQATGQALWLST
-412 ERGHIMVTADLLK
+412 EQDWIIVSKASLE
-425 ADPINGITYEDGTFI
+425 ADPIRGITYEDGTFI
-440 VDEIKAAKTLRVL
+440 VDKIKVAETLRVL
-453 GLAPTEDELP
+453 GLAPTEDERP

-490 GELVGYDHLDTNYS
+490 GELAGYDHFDTVYS

-512 VVLANTSSRYSDISG
+512 VVLTDTSIRYSDLSG
-527 VRNVTAKTDGTLC
+527 VRNVTAKADGALC

-556 ANTLGVACYLR
+556 ADTLGVACYLR

-573 LTGAPWY
+573 LTGAPWKT
-580 NLWVSSAQ
+580 LMVHSAQ
-588 NVTVDANA
+588 NATVDANA
-596 LPRHASFACSGIVDI
+596 LPQRASFTCSGIVDVS
-611 TQRDGSAIVEWDSDA
+611 QRDGSAIAEWNSGTP
-626 AWYLL
+626 WYLL

-646 GETGEVRSDSYQLN
+646 GETGEVQSALYQLN

-677 LLPDDV
+677 LLPDDA
-683 DSDAVGQFITDA
+683 DTDAVGQFITDA

-707 AIYGGY
+707 AVWGGY
-713 EVATRVMLKNLL
+713 EVTTRVMLKNLL
-725 PEGAAIPATRGEL
+725 PEGTAIPATRGEL
-738 AQLLWNAAGRP
+738 ALLLWNAAGRP

-775 QGLLTARSDGTFAPT
+775 QGLLTARSDGTFAPD
-790 AGCPSGGSS
+790 GWVPKW
-799 RCGTT
+799 RVIEVW
-804 PLQNNAPSSK
+804 NH
-814 ASASALA
+814 A
-821 FLLHCTALLSPFSSP
+821 FA
-836 APPFLLTK
+836 K
-844 TRLAI
+844 
-849 IIM
+849 

>member
-1 MKRHKL
+1 MKLYTLTR
-7 IQRLT
+7 RFTAAVLT
-12 AALVAGAMALSFCA
+12 AAMALSFCA
-26 PALAEAPSAAADPAA
+26 PALAEAPSAVADPAA

-92 LTVTGTYFRALTIS
+92 LTVTGTYFGALTIS

-123 GDLTITDS
+123 GDLTIKAS

-201 SVTLTTTNSGGW
+201 SVTLKTTNS
-213 VQGTAGTGVL
+213 
-223 TVDAGGDV
+223 
-231 TITGGTASQPTVN
+231 GGTASQPTIN

-255 LRNPAGGLVLCD
+255 LRNPARGLVLCD

-287 VFRASSMGATCDVFQ
+287 VFRASSMGATCDVIQ
-302 PGGSTVFGTLG
+302 PGDSTVFGTFG
-313 DPSWITAKH
+313 NPSWITAKH
-322 EQDYQLTL
+322 EQSYQLTL
-330 TNCSTMF
+330 TGCAPA
-337 TRDSGTFY
+337 DSAQGRTVFY
-345 KDENINLRQTRPLDG
+345 AGEEVRLVLKRPVDG
-360 TVFKGWTVTTADG
+360 TTFTGWTVTKEDG
-373 TDVPFEST
+373 TAVRFNPKGDS
-381 SNGIR
+381 IR

-391 CAVMAA
+391 SAVTAT

-412 ERGHIMVTADLLK
+412 EQGWIIVTKDSLE
-425 ADPINGITYEDGTFI
+425 ADPMHGITYEDGTFI
-440 VDEIKAAKTLRVL
+440 VDDIKAARTLRVL

-463 DVVLKN
+463 DVVLKG
-469 LTVDTLIVDGV
+469 LTIDTLIVDGV
-480 RDVTLDACRI
+480 RDVTLNACRI
-490 GELVGYDHLDTNYS
+490 GELDGHDHLDTVYS

-512 VVLANTSSRYSDISG
+512 VVLANTSSRYSDLSG

-556 ANTLGVACYLR
+556 ADTLGVACYLR

-573 LTGAPWY
+573 LIGAPWKT
-580 NLWVSSAQ
+580 LMVHSAQ

-596 LPRHASFACSGIVDI
+596 LPQHASFTCSGIVDVS
-611 TQRDGSAIVEWDSDA
+611 QRNGSAIGDSDA

-631 EYYPETEQPYVVTLN
+631 EYYPETGQPYVVTLN
-646 GETGEVRSDSYQLN
+646 GETGEVRSDFYQLDA
-660 NLDDLRAV
+660 LDDLRAV

-677 LLPDDV
+677 LLTDDV

-695 SGVLVSA
+695 GGVLVSA

-707 AIYGGY
+707 AVWGGY
-713 EVATRVMLKNLL
+713 EVTTRVMLKNLL
-725 PEGAAIPATRGEL
+725 PEGTAIPATRGEL

-775 QGLLTARSDGTFAPT
+775 QGLLTARSDGTFAPD
-790 AGCPSGGSS
+790 GRVPKW
-799 RCGTT
+799 RVIEVW
-804 PLQNNAPSSK
+804 NH
-814 ASASALA
+814 A
-821 FLLHCTALLSPFSSP
+821 FA
-836 APPFLLTK
+836 K
-844 TRLAI
+844 
-849 IIM
+849 

>member
-1 MKRHKL
+1 MKLYTLTR
-7 IQRLT
+7 RFTAAVLT
-12 AALVAGAMALSFCA
+12 AAMALSFCA
-26 PALAEAPSAAADPAA
+26 PALAEAPGTAADPAA
-41 PAATA
+41 PAASA
-46 STAENSTA
+46 PAENSTA

-60 QLYLGT
+60 QLYFGT
-66 QEDWAKTIADGSSG
+66 QEDWDWTIVGAPSG
-80 DVALQYTAADRT
+80 DVVLQYTAANRT
-92 LTVTGTYFRALTIS
+92 LTVTGTYFQALTIS

-113 LTGTTGPAVK
+113 LNGTTGPAVK
-123 GDLTITDS
+123 GDLTITAS

-175 AGGDVTIVGGCEGA
+175 AGGDVTI
-189 SIWHSASITTTG
+189 
-201 SVTLTTTNSGGW
+201 
-213 VQGTAGTGVL
+213 
-223 TVDAGGDV
+223 
-231 TITGGTASQPTVN
+231 TGGTTSQPTVN

-302 PGGSTVFGTLG
+302 PGDSTVFGTFG
-313 DPSWITAKH
+313 NPSWITAKH

-345 KDENINLRQTRPLDG
+345 KDENINLRRTRPLDG

-373 TDVPFEST
+373 TNVPFEPT

-386 FTMPA
+386 FTMPDS
-391 CAVMAA
+391 AVTAT

-440 VDEIKAAKTLRVL
+440 VDDIKAAKTLRVL
-453 GLAPTEDELP
+453 GLAPTEDERP

-490 GELVGYDHLDTNYS
+490 GKLNNHDHLDTVYS

-556 ANTLGVACYLR
+556 ADTLGVACYLR

-573 LTGAPWY
+573 LIGAPWY
-580 NLWVSSAQ
+580 ALRVSSAQ

-596 LPRHASFACSGIVDI
+596 LPQRAFFTCSGIVDI
-611 TQRDGSAIVEWDSDA
+611 TQRDGSAIGDSDA

-646 GETGEVRSDSYQLN
+646 GETGEVRSDLYQLDA
-660 NLDDLRAV
+660 LDDLRAV

-677 LLPDDV
+677 LLPGDV

-713 EVATRVMLKNLL
+713 EVATRVILHDLL
-725 PEGAAIPATRGEL
+725 PEGTAIPATRGEL

-775 QGLLTARSDGTFAPT
+775 QGLLTARSDGTFAPD
-790 AGCPSGGSS
+790 ARVPKW
-799 RCGTT
+799 RVIEVW
-804 PLQNNAPSSK
+804 NH
-814 ASASALA
+814 A
-821 FLLHCTALLSPFSSP
+821 FA
-836 APPFLLTK
+836 K
-844 TRLAI
+844 
-849 IIM
+849 

>member
-1 MKRHKL
+1 MKLYTLTR
-7 IQRLT
+7 RFTAAVLT
-12 AALVAGAMALSFCA
+12 AAMALSFCA
-26 PALAEAPSAAADPAA
+26 PALAEAPGTAADPAA
-41 PAATA
+41 PAASA
-46 STAENSTA
+46 PAENSTA

-60 QLYLGT
+60 QLHLGT
-66 QEDWAKTIADGSSG
+66 QEDWTQTAPSG
-80 DVALQYTAADRT
+80 DVVLQYTAANRT
-92 LTVTGTYFRALTIS
+92 LTVTGTYFQALTIS

-113 LTGTTGPAVK
+113 LTGTTGPAVM

-164 RAVGGENLTVN
+164 RAVGGEKLTVN

-201 SVTLTTTNSGGW
+201 SVTLKTTNSGGW
-213 VQGTAGTGVL
+213 AQGTAGTGVL
-223 TVDAGGDV
+223 TVDAGSDV
-231 TITGGTASQPTVN
+231 TITGGTANQPTVN

-302 PGGSTVFGTLG
+302 PGDSTVFGTFG
-313 DPSWITAKH
+313 NPSWITAKH

-345 KDENINLRQTRPLDG
+345 KDENINLRRTRPLDG

-373 TDVPFEST
+373 TDVPFEPT
-381 SNGIR
+381 SDGIR
-386 FTMPA
+386 FKMPA
-391 CAVMAA
+391 CAVTAA
-397 ANWERATGQALWLST
+397 ANWDREQATGQALWLST
-412 ERGHIMVTADLLK
+412 GQDSFIVSK
-425 ADPINGITYEDGTFI
+425 ASLEAAPINGITYKDGAFVVDGFI
-440 VDEIKAAKTLRVL
+440 VDDIKAARTLRVL
-453 GLAPTEDELP
+453 GLAPTEDERP

-490 GELVGYDHLDTNYS
+490 GELDNHDHLDTVYS

-556 ANTLGVACYLR
+556 ADTLGVACYLR

-573 LTGAPWY
+573 LIGAPWY
-580 NLWVSSAQ
+580 ALRVSSAQ

-596 LPRHASFACSGIVDI
+596 LPQRAFFTCSGIVDI
-611 TQRDGSAIVEWDSDA
+611 TQRDGSAIGDSDA

-646 GETGEVRSDSYQLN
+646 GETGEVRSDLYQLDA
-660 NLDDLRAV
+660 LDDLRAV

-677 LLPDDV
+677 LLPGDV

-707 AIYGGY
+707 AVWGGY
-713 EVATRVMLKNLL
+713 EVTTRVMLKNLL
-725 PEGAAIPATRGEL
+725 PEGTAIPATRGEL

-762 DADQQA
+762 DADQQT

-775 QGLLTARSDGTFAPT
+775 QGLLTARSDGTFAPD
-790 AGCPSGGSS
+790 GRVPKW
-799 RCGTT
+799 RVIEVW
-804 PLQNNAPSSK
+804 NH
-814 ASASALA
+814 A
-821 FLLHCTALLSPFSSP
+821 FA
-836 APPFLLTK
+836 K
-844 TRLAI
+844 
-849 IIM
+849 

>member
-1 MKRHKL
+1 MKLYTLTR
-7 IQRLT
+7 RFTAAVLT
-12 AALVAGAMALSFCA
+12 AAMALSFCA
-26 PALAEAPSAAADPAA
+26 PALAEAPGTAADPAA
-41 PAATA
+41 PAASA
-46 STAENSTA
+46 PAENSTA

-60 QLYLGT
+60 QLHLGT
-66 QEDWAKTIADGSSG
+66 QEDWTQTAPSG
-80 DVALQYTAADRT
+80 DVVLQYTAANRT
-92 LTVTGTYFRALTIS
+92 LTVTGTYFQALTIS

-113 LTGTTGPAVK
+113 LNGTNGPAVK
-123 GDLTITDS
+123 GDLTITAS

-213 VQGTAGTGVL
+213 AQGTAGTGVL
-223 TVDAGGDV
+223 TVDAGGDI
-231 TITGGTASQPTVN
+231 TITGGTANHPTVN
-244 DATVRCGGEFE
+244 GAIIRCGGEFE
-255 LRNPAGGLVLCD
+255 LLNPLGGRILPDTVSGS
-267 KTSDGKSGNL
+267 SDVGILNYINTNPTAEVVVRSSQDGDSCFPCGFKQGPIYGGNEDL
-277 HYYNTGATEL
+277 TW
-287 VFRASSMGATCDVFQ
+287 F
-302 PGGSTVFGTLG
+302 
-313 DPSWITAKH
+313 TAKY
-322 EQDYQLTL
+322 EQSYALTL
-330 TNCSTMF
+330 TGCAPA
-337 TRDSGTFY
+337 DSAQGRTVFY
-345 KDENINLRQTRPLDG
+345 PGEEVHLVLKRPVDG
-360 TVFKGWTVTTADG
+360 TTFTDWTVTKEDG
-373 TDVPFEST
+373 TAVRFNQKGD
-381 SNGIR
+381 GIR

-391 CAVMAA
+391 CAVTAA
-397 ANWERATGQALWLST
+397 ANWDREQATGQALWLST
-412 ERGHIMVTADLLK
+412 EQGWIIVTKDSLE
-425 ADPINGITYEDGTFI
+425 ADPMHDITYENGTFI
-440 VDEIKAAKTLRVL
+440 VDDIKAAKPLRVL

-490 GELVGYDHLDTNYS
+490 GELDGHDHLDTVYS

-556 ANTLGVACYLR
+556 ADTLTLGVACYLR

-573 LTGAPWY
+573 LIGAPWKT
-580 NLWVSSAQ
+580 LMVHSAQ

-596 LPRHASFACSGIVDI
+596 LPQHASFTCSGIVDVS
-611 TQRDGSAIVEWDSDA
+611 QRNGSAIGDSDA

-631 EYYPETEQPYVVTLN
+631 EYYPETGQPYVVTLN
-646 GETGEVRSDSYQLN
+646 GETGEVRSDFYQLDA
-660 NLDDLRAV
+660 LDDLRAV

-707 AIYGGY
+707 AVWGGY
-713 EVATRVMLKNLL
+713 EVTTRVMLKNLL
-725 PEGAAIPATRGEL
+725 PEGTAIPATRGEL

-775 QGLLTARSDGTFAPT
+775 QGLLTARSDGTFAPD
-790 AGCPSGGSS
+790 ARVPKW
-799 RCGTT
+799 RVIEVW
-804 PLQNNAPSSK
+804 NK
-814 ASASALA
+814 AFAR
-821 FLLHCTALLSPFSSP
+821 
-836 APPFLLTK
+836 K
-844 TRLAI
+844 
-849 IIM
+849 

>member
-1 MKRHKL
+1 MKLYTLTR
-7 IQRLT
+7 RFTAAVLT
-12 AALVAGAMALSFCA
+12 AAMALSFCA
-26 PALAEAPSAAADPAA
+26 PALAEAPGTAADPAA
-41 PAATA
+41 PAASA
-46 STAENSTA
+46 PAENSTA

-60 QLYLGT
+60 KLYFGT
-66 QEDWAKTIADGSSG
+66 QEDWDRTIVGAPSG
-80 DVALQYTAADRT
+80 DVVLQYTAANRT
-92 LTVTGTYFRALTIS
+92 LTVTGTYFQALTIS

-113 LTGTTGPAVK
+113 LNGTTGPAVK

-140 AGAQAV
+140 AEAQAV
-146 TGSTDITSD
+146 TGSADITSD

-175 AGGDVTIVGGCEGA
+175 AGGDI
-189 SIWHSASITTTG
+189 
-201 SVTLTTTNSGGW
+201 
-213 VQGTAGTGVL
+213 
-223 TVDAGGDV
+223 
-231 TITGGTASQPTVN
+231 TITGGTANQPTVN

-302 PGGSTVFGTLG
+302 PGDSAVFGTFG
-313 DPSWITAKH
+313 NPSWITAKH

-345 KDENINLRQTRPLDG
+345 KDENINLRRTRPLDG

-373 TDVPFEST
+373 TNVPFEPT

-386 FTMPA
+386 FTMPDS
-391 CAVMAA
+391 AVTAT

-412 ERGHIMVTADLLK
+412 GQDSFIVSK
-425 ADPINGITYEDGTFI
+425 ASLEAAPINGITYEDGAFVVDGFI
-440 VDEIKAAKTLRVL
+440 VDDIKAARTLRVL
-453 GLAPTEDELP
+453 GLAPTEDERP

-490 GELVGYDHLDTNYS
+490 GKLNNHDHLDTVYS

-556 ANTLGVACYLR
+556 ADPLGVACYLR

-573 LTGAPWY
+573 LIGTPWY
-580 NLWVSSAQ
+580 ALRVSSAQ

-596 LPRHASFACSGIVDI
+596 LPQRAFFTCSGIVDI
-611 TQRDGSAIVEWDSDA
+611 TQRDGSAIGDSDA

-646 GETGEVRSDSYQLN
+646 GETGEVRSDFYQLDA
-660 NLDDLRAV
+660 LDDLRAV

-707 AIYGGY
+707 AVWGGY
-713 EVATRVMLKNLL
+713 EVTTRVMLKNLL
-725 PEGAAIPATRGEL
+725 PEGTAIPATRGEL
-738 AQLLWNAAGRP
+738 ALLLWNAAGRP

-775 QGLLTARSDGTFAPT
+775 QGLLTARNDGTFAPD
-790 AGCPSGGSS
+790 GRVPKW
-799 RCGTT
+799 RVIEVW
-804 PLQNNAPSSK
+804 NK
-814 ASASALA
+814 AFAR
-821 FLLHCTALLSPFSSP
+821 
-836 APPFLLTK
+836 K
-844 TRLAI
+844 
-849 IIM
+849 